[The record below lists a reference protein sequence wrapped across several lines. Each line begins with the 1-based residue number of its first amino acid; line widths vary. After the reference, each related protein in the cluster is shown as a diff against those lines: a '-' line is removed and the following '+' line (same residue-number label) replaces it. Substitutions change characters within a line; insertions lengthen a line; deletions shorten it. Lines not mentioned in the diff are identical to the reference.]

1 MRLKKSIKRGIAAVT
16 ITGIMAS
23 SAMPAFA
30 KDYHID
36 YGDIKVD
43 RDQVSYT
50 DEDGKKYDNEKN
62 EDGDI
67 TITGKSDKNTVS
79 IKDADVTFKDL
90 EIDKSTSSSVEGDA
104 AVSVSGDS
112 SIELDGKNTITS
124 GTKHAGIE
132 KADDNGTLTI
142 KDDNGVSGSL
152 DANGGFGGAGIGGGS
167 NEDGSNITIK
177 GGTMTAN
184 GGFGGAG
191 IGGGNGADGSDITI
205 TGGTII
211 ANGGF
216 GGAGIGGGSSSS
228 SGGGNGSD
236 ITISGGNVTANGGTA
251 GAGIGGGDGDE
262 ANGLNKESDSTG
274 GGKGSNI
281 SISGKD
287 TIVNAEGGAE
297 AAGIGGGRSGDAD
310 TIEITDSTVISNG
323 HDSNNGNSGAGIGGG
338 GFGAGGGAGGGISN
352 ITIKDAD
359 VTAGADAGGAGIGS
373 GNASGWISYPSSFPN
388 WKAEHPNEGVASDIT
403 ISGGRVKASGGDDS
417 AGIGGGY
424 LGSGSDITIKDN
436 ADVTAN
442 GGKWGAGIGGGRDG
456 DGSDISISDS
466 NVSASG
472 GAAGAGIGGGRGG
485 KGENVTISGSSTVSV
500 KHGPGATLTSGTRYG
515 AGAGIGNGGAKDSV
529 NGEELTPDT
538 SAIDH
543 TAEHGYIDYFDADGS
558 LLKRI
563 PHHIVEDPAV
573 EPTCTSVGYTAGSHC
588 DLCGEVFVAQTELPL
603 KDHTPA
609 EGRVNVRE
617 ATTQEEGYT
626 GDIVCAV
633 CGTVLEYGQ
642 PIPKL
647 PAPDENSPIDPVVP
661 AESSGTVQAPPQL
674 EVQNLLRQDLIHDET
689 VVQQSYDESSQTLT
703 IRAELSIATLTGTLG
718 SLKAL
723 QAQGVTTI
731 ALVTRHRTS
740 TLDLAALIALGG
752 EDVTF
757 SLVHTVGI
765 PALFVGGFLH
775 NDLLR

>member
-43 RDQVSYT
+43 QDKVSYT
-50 DEDGKKYDNEKN
+50 DKDGTKYDNEKN

-67 TITGKSDKNTVS
+67 TITGKSDENTVS
-79 IKDADVTFKDL
+79 VKDADVTFKDL
-90 EIDKSTSSSVEGDA
+90 EIDRSASSTAADGA
-104 AVSVSGDS
+104 AVSVSGNS
-112 SIELDGKNTITS
+112 SIELDGKNTISS
-124 GTKHAGIE
+124 GMGHAGIE
-132 KADDNGTLTI
+132 KADDNGTMTI
-142 KDDNGVSGSL
+142 KDDNNVSGSL
-152 DANGGFGGAGIGGGS
+152 
-167 NEDGSNITIK
+167 
-177 GGTMTAN
+177 TAN

-191 IGGGNGADGSDITI
+191 IGGGNNADGSDITI

-216 GGAGIGGGSSSS
+216 GGAGIGGGSSSI

-251 GAGIGGGDGDE
+251 
-262 ANGLNKESDSTG
+262 
-274 GGKGSNI
+274 
-281 SISGKD
+281 
-287 TIVNAEGGAE
+287 
-297 AAGIGGGRSGDAD
+297 
-310 TIEITDSTVISNG
+310 
-323 HDSNNGNSGAGIGGG
+323 GAGIGGG

-373 GNASGWISYPSSFPN
+373 GSASGWSSYPSIFPN

-442 GGKWGAGIGGGRDG
+442 GGKWGAGIGGGRGG

-500 KHGPGATLTSGTRYG
+500 KHGPGATLTSGTCYG
-515 AGAGIGNGGAKDSV
+515 AGAGIGNGGGKDDV
-529 NGEELTPDT
+529 KGEEIAPDI
-538 SAIDH
+538 SGIDS
-543 TAEHGYIDYFDADGS
+543 TGQGYINYYDSDNN
-558 LLKRI
+558 LL
-563 PHHIVEDPAV
+563 
-573 EPTCTSVGYTAGSHC
+573 T
-588 DLCGEVFVAQTELPL
+588 
-603 KDHTPA
+603 
-609 EGRVNVRE
+609 RVPS
-617 ATTQEEGYT
+617 A
-626 GDIVCAV
+626 
-633 CGTVLEYGQ
+633 
-642 PIPKL
+642 
-647 PAPDENSPIDPVVP
+647 PAPEENDSEGDDAEP
-661 AESSGTVQAPPQL
+661 ALSASMKQAVSQL
-674 EVQNLLRQDLIHDET
+674 EVRGALRQNLMQDTSI
-689 VVQQSYDESSQTLT
+689 VQQDYDANAHVLT

-731 ALVTRHRTS
+731 ALVTQHCTS
-740 TLDLAALIALGG
+740 TLDLAELTALGG
-752 EDVTF
+752 EDTVF
-757 SLVHTVGI
+757 SLVHTAGI
-765 PALFVGGFLH
+765 PALSVGGALH
-775 NDLLR
+775 NELIH

>member
-16 ITGIMAS
+16 ITGIIAS

-43 RDQVSYT
+43 QDKVSYT
-50 DEDGKKYDNEKN
+50 DKDGTKYDNEKN
-62 EDGDI
+62 EDGNI
-67 TITGKSDKNTVS
+67 TITGKSDENTVS
-79 IKDADVTFKDL
+79 VKDADVTFKDL
-90 EIDKSTSSSVEGDA
+90 EIDRSASSTAADGA
-104 AVSVSGDS
+104 AVSVSGNS
-112 SIELDGKNTITS
+112 SIELDGKNTISS
-124 GTKHAGIE
+124 GMGHAGIE
-132 KADDNGTLTI
+132 KADDNGTMTI
-142 KDDNGVSGSL
+142 KDDNNVSGSL
-152 DANGGFGGAGIGGGS
+152 
-167 NEDGSNITIK
+167 
-177 GGTMTAN
+177 TAN

-191 IGGGNGADGSDITI
+191 IGGGNNADGSDITI
-205 TGGTII
+205 TGGTIT
-211 ANGGF
+211 ANGGS
-216 GGAGIGGGSSSS
+216 GGAGIGGGSSSY

-251 GAGIGGGDGDE
+251 GAGIGGGDGDN
-262 ANGLNKESDSTG
+262 ANGSNKDSDSTG
-274 GGKGSNI
+274 GGRGSNI
-281 SISGKD
+281 TISGKN

-323 HDSNNGNSGAGIGGG
+323 HDSGNANSGAGIGGG

-373 GNASGWISYPSSFPN
+373 GNASGWTLYDPN
-388 WKAEHPNEGVASDIT
+388 WKDEHPNEGVASDIT
-403 ISGGRVKASGGDDS
+403 ISGGRVEASGGDDS

-442 GGKWGAGIGGGRDG
+442 GGKWGAGIGGGRGG

-500 KHGPGATLTSGTRYG
+500 KHGPGATLTNGTCYG
-515 AGAGIGNGGAKDSV
+515 AGAGIGNGGGKDDV
-529 NGEELTPDT
+529 RGEEIAPDI
-538 SAIDH
+538 SGIDS
-543 TAEHGYIDYFDADGS
+543 TGQGYINYYDSDNNLLTRVPSAPAPEENDSEGDDA
-558 LLKRI
+558 
-563 PHHIVEDPAV
+563 
-573 EPTCTSVGYTAGSHC
+573 EPTLSASMK
-588 DLCGEVFVAQTELPL
+588 Q
-603 KDHTPA
+603 
-609 EGRVNVRE
+609 
-617 ATTQEEGYT
+617 
-626 GDIVCAV
+626 AV
-633 CGTVLEYGQ
+633 
-642 PIPKL
+642 
-647 PAPDENSPIDPVVP
+647 S
-661 AESSGTVQAPPQL
+661 QL
-674 EVQNLLRQDLIHDET
+674 EVRGALRQNLMQDTSI
-689 VVQQSYDESSQTLT
+689 VQQDYDADAHVLT

-731 ALVTRHRTS
+731 ALVTQHCTS
-740 TLDLAALIALGG
+740 TLDLAELTALGG
-752 EDVTF
+752 EDTVF
-757 SLVHTVGI
+757 SLVHTAGI
-765 PALFVGGFLH
+765 PALSVGGALH
-775 NDLLR
+775 NELIH

>member
-43 RDQVSYT
+43 QDKVSYT
-50 DEDGKKYDNEKN
+50 DKDGTKYDNEKN

-67 TITGKSDKNTVS
+67 TITGKSDENTVS
-79 IKDADVTFKDL
+79 VKDADVTFKDL
-90 EIDKSTSSSVEGDA
+90 EIDRSASSTAADGA
-104 AVSVSGDS
+104 AVSVSGNS
-112 SIELDGKNTITS
+112 SIELDGKNTISS
-124 GTKHAGIE
+124 GMGHAGIE
-132 KADDNGTLTI
+132 KADDNGTMTI
-142 KDDNGVSGSL
+142 KDDNNVSGSL
-152 DANGGFGGAGIGGGS
+152 
-167 NEDGSNITIK
+167 
-177 GGTMTAN
+177 TAN

-191 IGGGNGADGSDITI
+191 IGGGNNADGSDITI
-205 TGGTII
+205 TGGAII

-216 GGAGIGGGSSSS
+216 GGAGIGGGSSSI

-251 GAGIGGGDGDE
+251 GAGIGGGDGDN
-262 ANGLNKESDSTG
+262 ANGLNKKSDSTG
-274 GGKGSNI
+274 GGRGSNI
-281 SISGKD
+281 TISGKN

-310 TIEITDSTVISNG
+310 TIEITDSTVISTG
-323 HDSNNGNSGAGIGGG
+323 HDSDNGNSGAGIGGG

-359 VTAGADAGGAGIGS
+359 VTAGADTGGAGIGS
-373 GNASGWISYPSSFPN
+373 GRASGWISYPSIFPN

-417 AGIGGGY
+417 AGIGGDY

-442 GGKWGAGIGGGRDG
+442 GGKWGAGIGGGRGG

-500 KHGPGATLTSGTRYG
+500 KHGPGATLTSGTCYG
-515 AGAGIGNGGAKDSV
+515 AGAGIGNGGGKDDV
-529 NGEELTPDT
+529 RGEEIAPDI
-538 SAIDH
+538 SGIDS
-543 TAEHGYIDYFDADGS
+543 TGQGYINYYDSDNN
-558 LLKRI
+558 LL
-563 PHHIVEDPAV
+563 
-573 EPTCTSVGYTAGSHC
+573 T
-588 DLCGEVFVAQTELPL
+588 
-603 KDHTPA
+603 
-609 EGRVNVRE
+609 RVPS
-617 ATTQEEGYT
+617 A
-626 GDIVCAV
+626 
-633 CGTVLEYGQ
+633 
-642 PIPKL
+642 
-647 PAPDENSPIDPVVP
+647 PAPEKNDSEGDDAEP
-661 AESSGTVQAPPQL
+661 ALSASMKQAISQL
-674 EVQNLLRQDLIHDET
+674 EVRGALRQNLMQDTSI
-689 VVQQSYDESSQTLT
+689 VQQDYDADAHVLT

-731 ALVTRHRTS
+731 ALVTQHCTS
-740 TLDLAALIALGG
+740 TLDLAELTALGG
-752 EDVTF
+752 EDTVF
-757 SLVHTVGI
+757 SLVHTAGI
-765 PALFVGGFLH
+765 PALSVGGALH
-775 NDLLR
+775 NELIH

>member
-43 RDQVSYT
+43 QDKVSYT
-50 DEDGKKYDNEKN
+50 DKDGTKYDNEKN

-67 TITGKSDKNTVS
+67 TITGKSDENTVS
-79 IKDADVTFKDL
+79 VKDADVTFKDL
-90 EIDKSTSSSVEGDA
+90 EIDRSASSTAADGA
-104 AVSVSGDS
+104 AVSVSGNS
-112 SIELDGKNTITS
+112 SIELDGKNTISS
-124 GTKHAGIE
+124 GMGHAGIE
-132 KADDNGTLTI
+132 KADDNGTMTI
-142 KDDNGVSGSL
+142 KDDNNVSGSL
-152 DANGGFGGAGIGGGS
+152 
-167 NEDGSNITIK
+167 
-177 GGTMTAN
+177 TAN

-191 IGGGNGADGSDITI
+191 IGGGNNADGSDITI

-216 GGAGIGGGSSSS
+216 GGAGIGGGGSSI

-251 GAGIGGGDGDE
+251 GAGISGGDGDN
-262 ANGLNKESDSTG
+262 ANGLNKKSDSTG
-274 GGKGSNI
+274 GGRGSNI
-281 SISGKD
+281 TISGKN
-287 TIVNAEGGAE
+287 TVVNAEGGAE

-323 HDSNNGNSGAGIGGG
+323 HDSDNGNSGAGIG
-338 GFGAGGGAGGGISN
+338 S
-352 ITIKDAD
+352 
-359 VTAGADAGGAGIGS
+359 GS
-373 GNASGWISYPSSFPN
+373 ASGWISYPSIFPN

-442 GGKWGAGIGGGRDG
+442 GGKWGAGIGGGRGG

-500 KHGPGATLTSGTRYG
+500 KHGPGATLTSGTCYG
-515 AGAGIGNGGAKDSV
+515 AGAGIGNGGGKDDV
-529 NGEELTPDT
+529 RGEEIAPDI
-538 SAIDH
+538 SGIDS
-543 TAEHGYIDYFDADGS
+543 TGQGYINYYDSDNN
-558 LLKRI
+558 LL
-563 PHHIVEDPAV
+563 
-573 EPTCTSVGYTAGSHC
+573 T
-588 DLCGEVFVAQTELPL
+588 
-603 KDHTPA
+603 
-609 EGRVNVRE
+609 RVPS
-617 ATTQEEGYT
+617 A
-626 GDIVCAV
+626 
-633 CGTVLEYGQ
+633 
-642 PIPKL
+642 
-647 PAPDENSPIDPVVP
+647 PAPEENDSEGDDAEP
-661 AESSGTVQAPPQL
+661 ALSASMKQAVSQL
-674 EVQNLLRQDLIHDET
+674 EVRGALRQNLMQDTSI
-689 VVQQSYDESSQTLT
+689 VQQDYDADAHVLT

-731 ALVTRHRTS
+731 ALVTQHCTS
-740 TLDLAALIALGG
+740 TLDLAELTALGG
-752 EDVTF
+752 EDTVF
-757 SLVHTVGI
+757 SLVHTAGI
-765 PALFVGGFLH
+765 PALSVGGALH
-775 NDLLR
+775 NELIH

>member
-43 RDQVSYT
+43 QDKVSYT
-50 DEDGKKYDNEKN
+50 DKDGTKYDNEKN

-67 TITGKSDKNTVS
+67 TITGKSDENTISV
-79 IKDADVTFKDL
+79 KDADVTFKDL
-90 EIDKSTSSSVEGDA
+90 EIDRSASSTAADGA
-104 AVSVSGDS
+104 AVSVSGNS
-112 SIELDGKNTITS
+112 SIELDGKNTISS
-124 GTKHAGIE
+124 GMGHAGIE
-132 KADDNGTLTI
+132 KADDNGTMTI
-142 KDDNGVSGSL
+142 KDDNNVSGSL
-152 DANGGFGGAGIGGGS
+152 
-167 NEDGSNITIK
+167 
-177 GGTMTAN
+177 TAN

-191 IGGGNGADGSDITI
+191 IGGGNNADGSDITI

-216 GGAGIGGGSSSS
+216 GGAGIGGGSSSI

-251 GAGIGGGDGDE
+251 GAGIGGGDGDN
-262 ANGLNKESDSTG
+262 ANGLNKKSDSTG
-274 GGKGSNI
+274 GGRGSNI
-281 SISGKD
+281 TISGKN

-323 HDSNNGNSGAGIGGG
+323 HDSDNGNSGAGIGGG

-373 GNASGWISYPSSFPN
+373 GSASGWISYPSIFPN

-403 ISGGRVKASGGDDS
+403 ISGGRVEASGGDDS

-442 GGKWGAGIGGGRDG
+442 GGKWGAGIGGGRGG

-500 KHGPGATLTSGTRYG
+500 KHGPGATLTSGTCYG
-515 AGAGIGNGGAKDSV
+515 AGAGIGNGGGKDDV
-529 NGEELTPDT
+529 RGEEIAPDI
-538 SAIDH
+538 SGIDS
-543 TAEHGYIDYFDADGS
+543 TGQGYINYYDSDNN
-558 LLKRI
+558 LL
-563 PHHIVEDPAV
+563 
-573 EPTCTSVGYTAGSHC
+573 T
-588 DLCGEVFVAQTELPL
+588 
-603 KDHTPA
+603 
-609 EGRVNVRE
+609 RVPS
-617 ATTQEEGYT
+617 A
-626 GDIVCAV
+626 
-633 CGTVLEYGQ
+633 
-642 PIPKL
+642 
-647 PAPDENSPIDPVVP
+647 PAPEENDSEGDDAEP
-661 AESSGTVQAPPQL
+661 ALSASMKQAVSQL
-674 EVQNLLRQDLIHDET
+674 EVRGALRQNLMQDTSI
-689 VVQQSYDESSQTLT
+689 VQQDYDADAHVLT

-731 ALVTRHRTS
+731 ALVTQHCTS
-740 TLDLAALIALGG
+740 TLDLAELTALGG
-752 EDVTF
+752 EDTVF
-757 SLVHTVGI
+757 SLVHTAGI
-765 PALFVGGFLH
+765 PTLSVGGALH
-775 NDLLR
+775 NELIH

>member
-43 RDQVSYT
+43 QDKVSYT
-50 DEDGKKYDNEKN
+50 DKDGTKYDNEKN

-67 TITGKSDKNTVS
+67 TITGKSDENTVS
-79 IKDADVTFKDL
+79 VKDADVTFKDL
-90 EIDKSTSSSVEGDA
+90 EIDRSASSTAADGA
-104 AVSVSGDS
+104 AVSVSGNS
-112 SIELDGKNTITS
+112 SIELDGKNTISS
-124 GTKHAGIE
+124 GMGHAGIE
-132 KADDNGTLTI
+132 KADDNGTMTI
-142 KDDNGVSGSL
+142 KDDNNVSGSL
-152 DANGGFGGAGIGGGS
+152 
-167 NEDGSNITIK
+167 T
-177 GGTMTAN
+177 
-184 GGFGGAG
+184 
-191 IGGGNGADGSDITI
+191 
-205 TGGTII
+205 

-216 GGAGIGGGSSSS
+216 GGAGIGGGSSSI

-236 ITISGGNVTANGGTA
+236 ITISGGNVTANGGAA
-251 GAGIGGGDGDE
+251 GAGIGGGDGDN
-262 ANGLNKESDSTG
+262 ANGLNKKSDSTG
-274 GGKGSNI
+274 GGRGSNI
-281 SISGKD
+281 TISGKN

-323 HDSNNGNSGAGIGGG
+323 HDSDNGNSGAGIGGG

-373 GNASGWISYPSSFPN
+373 GRASGWISYPSIFPN

-403 ISGGRVKASGGDDS
+403 ISGGRVEASGGDDS

-442 GGKWGAGIGGGRDG
+442 GGKWGAGIGGGRGG

-500 KHGPGATLTSGTRYG
+500 KHGPGATLTSGTCYG
-515 AGAGIGNGGAKDSV
+515 AGAGIGNGGGKDDV
-529 NGEELTPDT
+529 RGEEIAPDI
-538 SAIDH
+538 SGIDS
-543 TAEHGYIDYFDADGS
+543 TGQGYINYYDSDNN
-558 LLKRI
+558 LL
-563 PHHIVEDPAV
+563 
-573 EPTCTSVGYTAGSHC
+573 T
-588 DLCGEVFVAQTELPL
+588 
-603 KDHTPA
+603 
-609 EGRVNVRE
+609 RVPS
-617 ATTQEEGYT
+617 A
-626 GDIVCAV
+626 
-633 CGTVLEYGQ
+633 
-642 PIPKL
+642 
-647 PAPDENSPIDPVVP
+647 PAPEENDSEGDDAEP
-661 AESSGTVQAPPQL
+661 ALSASMKQAVSQL
-674 EVQNLLRQDLIHDET
+674 EVRGALRQNLMQDTSI
-689 VVQQSYDESSQTLT
+689 VQQDYDADAHVLT

-731 ALVTRHRTS
+731 ALVTQHCTS
-740 TLDLAALIALGG
+740 TLDLAELTALGG
-752 EDVTF
+752 EDTVF
-757 SLVHTVGI
+757 SLVHTAGI
-765 PALFVGGFLH
+765 PALSVGGALH
-775 NDLLR
+775 NELIH

>member
-43 RDQVSYT
+43 QDKVSYT
-50 DEDGKKYDNEKN
+50 DKDGTKYDNEKN

-67 TITGKSDKNTVS
+67 TITGKSDENTISV
-79 IKDADVTFKDL
+79 KDADVTFKDL
-90 EIDKSTSSSVEGDA
+90 EIDRSASSTAADGA
-104 AVSVSGDS
+104 AVSVSGNS
-112 SIELDGKNTITS
+112 SIELDGKNTISS
-124 GTKHAGIE
+124 GMGHAGIE
-132 KADDNGTLTI
+132 KADDNGTMTI
-142 KDDNGVSGSL
+142 KDDNNVSGSL
-152 DANGGFGGAGIGGGS
+152 
-167 NEDGSNITIK
+167 
-177 GGTMTAN
+177 TAN

-191 IGGGNGADGSDITI
+191 IGGGNNADGSDITI

-216 GGAGIGGGSSSS
+216 GGAGIGGGSSSI

-251 GAGIGGGDGDE
+251 GAGIGGGDGDN
-262 ANGLNKESDSTG
+262 ANGLNKKSASTG
-274 GGKGSNI
+274 GGRGSNI
-281 SISGKD
+281 TISGKN

-323 HDSNNGNSGAGIGGG
+323 HDSDNGNSGAGIGGG

-373 GNASGWISYPSSFPN
+373 GRASGWISYPSIFPN

-442 GGKWGAGIGGGRDG
+442 GGKWGAGIGGGRGG

-500 KHGPGATLTSGTRYG
+500 KHGPGATLTSGTCYG
-515 AGAGIGNGGAKDSV
+515 AGAGIGNGGGKDDV
-529 NGEELTPDT
+529 RGEEIAPDI
-538 SAIDH
+538 SGIDS
-543 TAEHGYIDYFDADGS
+543 TGQGYINYYDSDNN
-558 LLKRI
+558 LL
-563 PHHIVEDPAV
+563 
-573 EPTCTSVGYTAGSHC
+573 T
-588 DLCGEVFVAQTELPL
+588 
-603 KDHTPA
+603 
-609 EGRVNVRE
+609 RVPS
-617 ATTQEEGYT
+617 A
-626 GDIVCAV
+626 
-633 CGTVLEYGQ
+633 
-642 PIPKL
+642 
-647 PAPDENSPIDPVVP
+647 PAPEENDSEGDDAEP
-661 AESSGTVQAPPQL
+661 ALSASMKQAVSQL
-674 EVQNLLRQDLIHDET
+674 EVRGALRQNLMQDTSI
-689 VVQQSYDESSQTLT
+689 VQQDYDADAHVLT

-731 ALVTRHRTS
+731 TLVTQHCTS
-740 TLDLAALIALGG
+740 TLDLAELTALGG
-752 EDVTF
+752 EDTVF
-757 SLVHTVGI
+757 SLVHTAGI
-765 PALFVGGFLH
+765 PALSVGGALH
-775 NDLLR
+775 NELIH

>member
-43 RDQVSYT
+43 QDKVSYT
-50 DEDGKKYDNEKN
+50 DKDGTKYDNEKN

-67 TITGKSDKNTVS
+67 TITGKSDENTVS
-79 IKDADVTFKDL
+79 VKDADVTFKDL
-90 EIDKSTSSSVEGDA
+90 EIDRSASSTAADGA
-104 AVSVSGDS
+104 AVSVSGNS
-112 SIELDGKNTITS
+112 SIELDGKNTISS
-124 GTKHAGIE
+124 GMGHAGIE
-132 KADDNGTLTI
+132 KADDNGTMTI
-142 KDDNGVSGSL
+142 KDDNNVSGSL
-152 DANGGFGGAGIGGGS
+152 
-167 NEDGSNITIK
+167 T
-177 GGTMTAN
+177 
-184 GGFGGAG
+184 
-191 IGGGNGADGSDITI
+191 
-205 TGGTII
+205 

-251 GAGIGGGDGDE
+251 GAGIGGGDGDA

-274 GGKGSNI
+274 GGRGSNI
-281 SISGKD
+281 TISGKN
-287 TIVNAEGGAE
+287 TIVKAEGGAE

-323 HDSNNGNSGAGIGGG
+323 HGSDTGNSGAGIGGG
-338 GFGAGGGAGGGISN
+338 GVGAGGGAGGGISN

-373 GNASGWISYPSSFPN
+373 GSASGWISYPSIFPN

-442 GGKWGAGIGGGRDG
+442 GGKWGAGIGGGRGG

-500 KHGPGATLTSGTRYG
+500 KHGPGATLTSGTCYG
-515 AGAGIGNGGAKDSV
+515 AGAGIGNGGGKDDV
-529 NGEELTPDT
+529 RGEEIAPDI
-538 SAIDH
+538 SGIDS
-543 TAEHGYIDYFDADGS
+543 TGQGYINYYDSDNN
-558 LLKRI
+558 LL
-563 PHHIVEDPAV
+563 
-573 EPTCTSVGYTAGSHC
+573 T
-588 DLCGEVFVAQTELPL
+588 
-603 KDHTPA
+603 
-609 EGRVNVRE
+609 RVPS
-617 ATTQEEGYT
+617 A
-626 GDIVCAV
+626 
-633 CGTVLEYGQ
+633 
-642 PIPKL
+642 
-647 PAPDENSPIDPVVP
+647 PAPEENDSEGDDAEP
-661 AESSGTVQAPPQL
+661 ALSASMKQAVSQL
-674 EVQNLLRQDLIHDET
+674 EVRGALRQNLMQDTSI
-689 VVQQSYDESSQTLT
+689 VQQDYDANAHVLT

-731 ALVTRHRTS
+731 ALVTQHCTS
-740 TLDLAALIALGG
+740 TLDLAELTALGG
-752 EDVTF
+752 EDTVF
-757 SLVHTVGI
+757 SLVHTAGI
-765 PALFVGGFLH
+765 PALSVGGALH
-775 NDLLR
+775 NELIH

>member
-43 RDQVSYT
+43 QDKVSYT
-50 DEDGKKYDNEKN
+50 DKDGTKYDNEKN

-67 TITGKSDKNTVS
+67 TITGKSDENTISV
-79 IKDADVTFKDL
+79 KDADVTFKDL
-90 EIDKSTSSSVEGDA
+90 EIDRSASSTAADGA
-104 AVSVSGDS
+104 AVSVSGNS
-112 SIELDGKNTITS
+112 SIELDGKNTISS
-124 GTKHAGIE
+124 GMGHAGIE
-132 KADDNGTLTI
+132 KADDNGTMTI
-142 KDDNGVSGSL
+142 KDDNNVSGSL
-152 DANGGFGGAGIGGGS
+152 
-167 NEDGSNITIK
+167 
-177 GGTMTAN
+177 TAN

-191 IGGGNGADGSDITI
+191 IGGGNNADGSDITI

-216 GGAGIGGGSSSS
+216 GGAGIGGGSSSI

-251 GAGIGGGDGDE
+251 GAGIGGGDGDN
-262 ANGLNKESDSTG
+262 ANGLNKKSDSTG
-274 GGKGSNI
+274 GGRGSNI
-281 SISGKD
+281 TISGKN

-323 HDSNNGNSGAGIGGG
+323 HDSDNGNSGAGIGGG

-359 VTAGADAGGAGIGS
+359 VTA
-373 GNASGWISYPSSFPN
+373 
-388 WKAEHPNEGVASDIT
+388 
-403 ISGGRVKASGGDDS
+403 
-417 AGIGGGY
+417 
-424 LGSGSDITIKDN
+424 
-436 ADVTAN
+436 N
-442 GGKWGAGIGGGRDG
+442 GGKWGAGIGGGRGG

-500 KHGPGATLTSGTRYG
+500 KHGPGATLTSGTCYG
-515 AGAGIGNGGAKDSV
+515 AGAGIGNGGGKDDV
-529 NGEELTPDT
+529 RGEEIAPDI
-538 SAIDH
+538 SGIDS
-543 TAEHGYIDYFDADGS
+543 TGQGYINYYDSDNN
-558 LLKRI
+558 LL
-563 PHHIVEDPAV
+563 
-573 EPTCTSVGYTAGSHC
+573 T
-588 DLCGEVFVAQTELPL
+588 
-603 KDHTPA
+603 
-609 EGRVNVRE
+609 RVPS
-617 ATTQEEGYT
+617 A
-626 GDIVCAV
+626 
-633 CGTVLEYGQ
+633 
-642 PIPKL
+642 
-647 PAPDENSPIDPVVP
+647 PAPEENDSEGDDAEP
-661 AESSGTVQAPPQL
+661 ALSASMKQAVSQL
-674 EVQNLLRQDLIHDET
+674 EVRGALRQNLMQDTSI
-689 VVQQSYDESSQTLT
+689 VQQDYDADAHVLT

-731 ALVTRHRTS
+731 TLVTQHCTS
-740 TLDLAALIALGG
+740 TLDLAELTALGG
-752 EDVTF
+752 EDTVF
-757 SLVHTVGI
+757 SLVHTAGI
-765 PALFVGGFLH
+765 PALSVGGALH
-775 NDLLR
+775 NELIH

>member
-43 RDQVSYT
+43 QDKVSYT
-50 DEDGKKYDNEKN
+50 DKDGTKYDNEKN

-67 TITGKSDKNTVS
+67 TITGKSDENTVS
-79 IKDADVTFKDL
+79 VKDADVTFKDL
-90 EIDKSTSSSVEGDA
+90 EIDRSASSTAADGA
-104 AVSVSGDS
+104 AVSVSGNS
-112 SIELDGKNTITS
+112 SIELDGKNTISS
-124 GTKHAGIE
+124 GMGHAGIE
-132 KADDNGTLTI
+132 KADDNRTMTI
-142 KDDNGVSGSL
+142 KDDNNVSGSL
-152 DANGGFGGAGIGGGS
+152 
-167 NEDGSNITIK
+167 
-177 GGTMTAN
+177 TAN

-205 TGGTII
+205 SGGTII
-211 ANGGF
+211 ANGSF
-216 GGAGIGGGSSSS
+216 G
-228 SGGGNGSD
+228 
-236 ITISGGNVTANGGTA
+236 
-251 GAGIGGGDGDE
+251 GAGIGGGDGDA

-274 GGKGSNI
+274 GGRGSNI
-281 SISGKD
+281 TISGKN
-287 TIVNAEGGAE
+287 TIVKAEGGAE

-323 HDSNNGNSGAGIGGG
+323 HGSDTGNSGAGIGGG

-373 GNASGWISYPSSFPN
+373 GRASGWINYPSIFPN

-442 GGKWGAGIGGGRDG
+442 GGKWGAGIGGGWGG

-500 KHGPGATLTSGTRYG
+500 KHGPGATLTSGTCYG
-515 AGAGIGNGGAKDSV
+515 AGAGIGNGGGKDDV
-529 NGEELTPDT
+529 RGEEIAPDI
-538 SAIDH
+538 SGIDS
-543 TAEHGYIDYFDADGS
+543 TGQGYINYYDSDNN
-558 LLKRI
+558 LL
-563 PHHIVEDPAV
+563 
-573 EPTCTSVGYTAGSHC
+573 T
-588 DLCGEVFVAQTELPL
+588 
-603 KDHTPA
+603 
-609 EGRVNVRE
+609 RVPS
-617 ATTQEEGYT
+617 A
-626 GDIVCAV
+626 
-633 CGTVLEYGQ
+633 
-642 PIPKL
+642 
-647 PAPDENSPIDPVVP
+647 PAPEENDSEGDDAEP
-661 AESSGTVQAPPQL
+661 ALSASMKQAVSQL
-674 EVQNLLRQDLIHDET
+674 EVRGALRQNLMQDTSI
-689 VVQQSYDESSQTLT
+689 VQQDYDADAHVLT

-731 ALVTRHRTS
+731 ALVTQHCTS
-740 TLDLAALIALGG
+740 TLDLAELTALGG
-752 EDVTF
+752 EDTVF
-757 SLVHTVGI
+757 SLVHTAGI
-765 PALFVGGFLH
+765 PALSVGGALH
-775 NDLLR
+775 NELIH

>member
-43 RDQVSYT
+43 QDKVSYT
-50 DEDGKKYDNEKN
+50 DKDGTKYDNEKN

-67 TITGKSDKNTVS
+67 TITGKSDENTVS
-79 IKDADVTFKDL
+79 VKDADVTFKDL
-90 EIDKSTSSSVEGDA
+90 EIDRSASSTAADGA
-104 AVSVSGDS
+104 AVSVSGNS
-112 SIELDGKNTITS
+112 SIELDGKNTISS
-124 GTKHAGIE
+124 GMGHAGIE
-132 KADDNGTLTI
+132 KADDNGTMTI
-142 KDDNGVSGSL
+142 KDDNNVSGSL
-152 DANGGFGGAGIGGGS
+152 
-167 NEDGSNITIK
+167 
-177 GGTMTAN
+177 TAN

-191 IGGGNGADGSDITI
+191 IGGGNNADGSDITI

-216 GGAGIGGGSSSS
+216 GGAGIGGGSSSI

-251 GAGIGGGDGDE
+251 GAGIGGGDGDN
-262 ANGLNKESDSTG
+262 ANGLNKKSDSTG
-274 GGKGSNI
+274 GGRGSNI
-281 SISGKD
+281 TISGKN

-323 HDSNNGNSGAGIGGG
+323 HDSDNGNSGAGIGGG

-373 GNASGWISYPSSFPN
+373 GRASGWISYPSIFPN

-442 GGKWGAGIGGGRDG
+442 GGKWGAGIGGGRGG

-500 KHGPGATLTSGTRYG
+500 KHGPGATLTSGTCYG
-515 AGAGIGNGGAKDSV
+515 AGAGIGNGGGKDDV
-529 NGEELTPDT
+529 RGEEIAPDI
-538 SAIDH
+538 SGIDS
-543 TAEHGYIDYFDADGS
+543 TGQGYINYYDSDNN
-558 LLKRI
+558 LL
-563 PHHIVEDPAV
+563 
-573 EPTCTSVGYTAGSHC
+573 T
-588 DLCGEVFVAQTELPL
+588 
-603 KDHTPA
+603 
-609 EGRVNVRE
+609 RVPS
-617 ATTQEEGYT
+617 A
-626 GDIVCAV
+626 
-633 CGTVLEYGQ
+633 
-642 PIPKL
+642 
-647 PAPDENSPIDPVVP
+647 PAPEENDSEGDDAEP
-661 AESSGTVQAPPQL
+661 ALSASMKQAVSQL
-674 EVQNLLRQDLIHDET
+674 EVRGALRQNLMQDTSI
-689 VVQQSYDESSQTLT
+689 VQQDYDADAHVLT

-731 ALVTRHRTS
+731 TLVTQHCTS
-740 TLDLAALIALGG
+740 TLDLAELTALGG
-752 EDVTF
+752 EDTVF
-757 SLVHTVGI
+757 SLVHTAGI
-765 PALFVGGFLH
+765 PALSVGGALH
-775 NDLLR
+775 NELIH

>member
-43 RDQVSYT
+43 QDKVSYT
-50 DEDGKKYDNEKN
+50 DKDGTKYDNEKN

-67 TITGKSDKNTVS
+67 TITGKSNENTVS
-79 IKDADVTFKDL
+79 VKDADVTFKDL
-90 EIDKSTSSSVEGDA
+90 EIDRSASSTAADGA
-104 AVSVSGDS
+104 AVSVSGNS
-112 SIELDGKNTITS
+112 SIELDGKNTISS
-124 GTKHAGIE
+124 GMGHAGIE
-132 KADDNGTLTI
+132 KADDNGTMTI
-142 KDDNGVSGSL
+142 KDDNNVSGSL
-152 DANGGFGGAGIGGGS
+152 
-167 NEDGSNITIK
+167 
-177 GGTMTAN
+177 TAN

-191 IGGGNGADGSDITI
+191 IGGGNNADGSDITI

-211 ANGGF
+211 ANGG
-216 GGAGIGGGSSSS
+216 GHAAGIGGGSSSY

-251 GAGIGGGDGDE
+251 GAGIGGGDGDT
-262 ANGLNKESDSTG
+262 ANGSNKDSDSTG
-274 GGKGSNI
+274 GRGSNI
-281 SISGKD
+281 TISGKN
-287 TIVNAEGGAE
+287 TIVKAEGGAE

-323 HDSNNGNSGAGIGGG
+323 HDSDNGNSGAGIGGG
-338 GFGAGGGAGGGISN
+338 GFGSGGCAGGGASN

-373 GNASGWISYPSSFPN
+373 GKSTGWINYPSFFPN

-403 ISGGRVKASGGDDS
+403 ISGGRVEASGGNDS

-442 GGKWGAGIGGGRDG
+442 GGKLGAGIGGGNGG

-466 NVSASG
+466 NVLASG

-500 KHGPGATLTSGTRYG
+500 KHGPGATLTNGTCYG
-515 AGAGIGNGGAKDSV
+515 AGAGIGNGGGKDDV
-529 NGEELTPDT
+529 RGEEIAPDI
-538 SAIDH
+538 SGIDS
-543 TAEHGYIDYFDADGS
+543 TGQGYINYYDSDNN
-558 LLKRI
+558 LL
-563 PHHIVEDPAV
+563 
-573 EPTCTSVGYTAGSHC
+573 T
-588 DLCGEVFVAQTELPL
+588 
-603 KDHTPA
+603 
-609 EGRVNVRE
+609 RVPS
-617 ATTQEEGYT
+617 A
-626 GDIVCAV
+626 
-633 CGTVLEYGQ
+633 
-642 PIPKL
+642 
-647 PAPDENSPIDPVVP
+647 PAPEENDSEGDDAEP
-661 AESSGTVQAPPQL
+661 ALSASMKQAVSQL
-674 EVQNLLRQDLIHDET
+674 EVRGALRQNLMQDTSI
-689 VVQQSYDESSQTLT
+689 VQQDYDADAHVLT

-731 ALVTRHRTS
+731 ALVTQHCTS
-740 TLDLAALIALGG
+740 TLDLAELTALGG
-752 EDVTF
+752 EDTVF
-757 SLVHTVGI
+757 SLVHTAGI
-765 PALFVGGFLH
+765 PALSVGGALH
-775 NDLLR
+775 NELIH

>member
-43 RDQVSYT
+43 QDKVSYT
-50 DEDGKKYDNEKN
+50 DKDGTKYDNEKN

-67 TITGKSDKNTVS
+67 TITGKSDENTISV
-79 IKDADVTFKDL
+79 KDADVTFKDL
-90 EIDKSTSSSVEGDA
+90 EIDRSASSTAADGA
-104 AVSVSGDS
+104 AVSVSGNS
-112 SIELDGKNTITS
+112 SIELDGKNTISS
-124 GTKHAGIE
+124 GMGHAGIE
-132 KADDNGTLTI
+132 KADDNGTMTI
-142 KDDNGVSGSL
+142 KDDNNVSGSL
-152 DANGGFGGAGIGGGS
+152 
-167 NEDGSNITIK
+167 
-177 GGTMTAN
+177 TAN

-191 IGGGNGADGSDITI
+191 IGGGNNADGSDITI

-216 GGAGIGGGSSSS
+216 GGAGIGGGSSSI

-251 GAGIGGGDGDE
+251 GAGIGGGDGDN
-262 ANGLNKESDSTG
+262 ANGLNKKSDSTG
-274 GGKGSNI
+274 GGRGSNI
-281 SISGKD
+281 TISGKN

-323 HDSNNGNSGAGIGGG
+323 HDSDNGNSGAGIGGG

-373 GNASGWISYPSSFPN
+373 GSASGWISYPSIFPN

-403 ISGGRVKASGGDDS
+403 ISGGRVEASGGDDS

-442 GGKWGAGIGGGRDG
+442 GGKWGAGIGGGRGG

-500 KHGPGATLTSGTRYG
+500 KHGPGATLTSGTCYG
-515 AGAGIGNGGAKDSV
+515 AGAGIGNGGGKDDV
-529 NGEELTPDT
+529 RGEEIAPDI
-538 SAIDH
+538 SGIDS
-543 TAEHGYIDYFDADGS
+543 TGQGYINYYDSDNN
-558 LLKRI
+558 LL
-563 PHHIVEDPAV
+563 
-573 EPTCTSVGYTAGSHC
+573 T
-588 DLCGEVFVAQTELPL
+588 
-603 KDHTPA
+603 
-609 EGRVNVRE
+609 RVPS
-617 ATTQEEGYT
+617 A
-626 GDIVCAV
+626 
-633 CGTVLEYGQ
+633 
-642 PIPKL
+642 
-647 PAPDENSPIDPVVP
+647 PAPEENDSEGDDAEP
-661 AESSGTVQAPPQL
+661 ALSASMKQAISQL
-674 EVQNLLRQDLIHDET
+674 EVRGALRQNLMQDTSI
-689 VVQQSYDESSQTLT
+689 VQQDYDADAHVLT

-731 ALVTRHRTS
+731 ALVTQHCTS
-740 TLDLAALIALGG
+740 TLDLAELTALGG
-752 EDVTF
+752 EDTVF
-757 SLVHTVGI
+757 SLVHTAGI
-765 PALFVGGFLH
+765 PALSVGGALH
-775 NDLLR
+775 NELIH

>member
-43 RDQVSYT
+43 QDKVSYT
-50 DEDGKKYDNEKN
+50 DKDGTKYDNEKN

-67 TITGKSDKNTVS
+67 TITGKSDENTISV
-79 IKDADVTFKDL
+79 KDADVTFKDL
-90 EIDKSTSSSVEGDA
+90 EIDRSASSTAADGA
-104 AVSVSGDS
+104 AVSVSGNS
-112 SIELDGKNTITS
+112 SIELDGKNTISS
-124 GTKHAGIE
+124 GMGHAGIE
-132 KADDNGTLTI
+132 KADDNGTMTI
-142 KDDNGVSGSL
+142 KDDNNVSGSL
-152 DANGGFGGAGIGGGS
+152 
-167 NEDGSNITIK
+167 
-177 GGTMTAN
+177 TAN

-191 IGGGNGADGSDITI
+191 IGGGNNADGSDITI

-216 GGAGIGGGSSSS
+216 GGAGIGGGSSSI

-251 GAGIGGGDGDE
+251 GAGIGGGDGDN
-262 ANGLNKESDSTG
+262 ANGLNKKSDSTG
-274 GGKGSNI
+274 GGRGSNI
-281 SISGKD
+281 TISGKN

-323 HDSNNGNSGAGIGGG
+323 HDSDNGNSGAGIGGG

-373 GNASGWISYPSSFPN
+373 GNASGLTIYYPN
-388 WKAEHPNEGVASDIT
+388 WKDEHPNEGVASDIT
-403 ISGGRVKASGGDDS
+403 ISGGRVEASGGDDS

-442 GGKWGAGIGGGRDG
+442 GGKWGAGIGGGRGG

-500 KHGPGATLTSGTRYG
+500 KHGPGATLTSGTCYG
-515 AGAGIGNGGAKDSV
+515 AGAGIGNGGGKDDV
-529 NGEELTPDT
+529 RGEEIAPDI
-538 SAIDH
+538 SGIDS
-543 TAEHGYIDYFDADGS
+543 TGQGYINYYDSDNN
-558 LLKRI
+558 LL
-563 PHHIVEDPAV
+563 
-573 EPTCTSVGYTAGSHC
+573 T
-588 DLCGEVFVAQTELPL
+588 
-603 KDHTPA
+603 
-609 EGRVNVRE
+609 RVPS
-617 ATTQEEGYT
+617 A
-626 GDIVCAV
+626 
-633 CGTVLEYGQ
+633 
-642 PIPKL
+642 
-647 PAPDENSPIDPVVP
+647 PAPEENDSEGDDAEP
-661 AESSGTVQAPPQL
+661 ALSASMKQAVSQL
-674 EVQNLLRQDLIHDET
+674 EVRGALRQNLMQDTSI
-689 VVQQSYDESSQTLT
+689 VQQDYDADAHVLT

-731 ALVTRHRTS
+731 ALVTQHCTS
-740 TLDLAALIALGG
+740 TLDLAELTALGG
-752 EDVTF
+752 EDTVF
-757 SLVHTVGI
+757 SLVHTAGI
-765 PALFVGGFLH
+765 PALSVGGALH
-775 NDLLR
+775 NELIH

>member
-43 RDQVSYT
+43 QDKVSYT
-50 DEDGKKYDNEKN
+50 DKDGTKYDNEKN

-67 TITGKSDKNTVS
+67 TITGKSDENTVS
-79 IKDADVTFKDL
+79 VKDADVTFKDL
-90 EIDKSTSSSVEGDA
+90 EIDRSASSTAADGA
-104 AVSVSGDS
+104 AVSVSGNS
-112 SIELDGKNTITS
+112 SIELDGKNTISS
-124 GTKHAGIE
+124 GMGHAGIE
-132 KADDNGTLTI
+132 KADDNRTMTI
-142 KDDNGVSGSL
+142 KDDNNVSGSL
-152 DANGGFGGAGIGGGS
+152 
-167 NEDGSNITIK
+167 
-177 GGTMTAN
+177 TAN

-205 TGGTII
+205 SGGNVT
-211 ANGGF
+211 ANGG
-216 GGAGIGGGSSSS
+216 GHAAGIGGGSSSS

-251 GAGIGGGDGDE
+251 GAGIGGGDGDN

-274 GGKGSNI
+274 GGRGSNI
-281 SISGKD
+281 TISGKN
-287 TIVNAEGGAE
+287 TIVKAEGGAE

-323 HDSNNGNSGAGIGGG
+323 HGSDTGNSGAGIG
-338 GFGAGGGAGGGISN
+338 
-352 ITIKDAD
+352 
-359 VTAGADAGGAGIGS
+359 S
-373 GNASGWISYPSSFPN
+373 GKASGWINYPGIFPN

-442 GGKWGAGIGGGRDG
+442 GGKWGAGIGGGRGG

-500 KHGPGATLTSGTRYG
+500 KHGPGATLTSGTCYG
-515 AGAGIGNGGAKDSV
+515 AGAGIGNGGGKDDV
-529 NGEELTPDT
+529 RGEEIAPDI
-538 SAIDH
+538 SGIDS
-543 TAEHGYIDYFDADGS
+543 TGQGYINYYDSDNN
-558 LLKRI
+558 LL
-563 PHHIVEDPAV
+563 
-573 EPTCTSVGYTAGSHC
+573 T
-588 DLCGEVFVAQTELPL
+588 
-603 KDHTPA
+603 
-609 EGRVNVRE
+609 RVPS
-617 ATTQEEGYT
+617 A
-626 GDIVCAV
+626 
-633 CGTVLEYGQ
+633 
-642 PIPKL
+642 
-647 PAPDENSPIDPVVP
+647 PAPEENDSEGDDAEP
-661 AESSGTVQAPPQL
+661 ALSASMKQAVSQL
-674 EVQNLLRQDLIHDET
+674 EVRGALRQNLMQDTSI
-689 VVQQSYDESSQTLT
+689 VQQDYDANAHVLT

-731 ALVTRHRTS
+731 ALVTQHCTS
-740 TLDLAALIALGG
+740 TLDLAELTALGG
-752 EDVTF
+752 EDTVF
-757 SLVHTVGI
+757 SLVHTAGI
-765 PALFVGGFLH
+765 PALSVGGALH
-775 NDLLR
+775 NELIH

>member
-43 RDQVSYT
+43 QDKVSYT
-50 DEDGKKYDNEKN
+50 DKDGTKYDNEKN

-67 TITGKSDKNTVS
+67 TITGKSDENTVS
-79 IKDADVTFKDL
+79 VKDADVTFKDL
-90 EIDKSTSSSVEGDA
+90 EIDRSASSTAADGA
-104 AVSVSGDS
+104 AVSVSGNS
-112 SIELDGKNTITS
+112 SIELDGKNTISS
-124 GTKHAGIE
+124 GMGHAGIE
-132 KADDNGTLTI
+132 KADDNGTMTI
-142 KDDNGVSGSL
+142 KDDNNVSGSL
-152 DANGGFGGAGIGGGS
+152 
-167 NEDGSNITIK
+167 
-177 GGTMTAN
+177 TAN

-191 IGGGNGADGSDITI
+191 IGGGNNADGSDITI

-216 GGAGIGGGSSSS
+216 GGAGIGGGSSSI

-251 GAGIGGGDGDE
+251 GAGIGGGDGDN
-262 ANGLNKESDSTG
+262 ANGLNKKSDSTG
-274 GGKGSNI
+274 GGRGSNI
-281 SISGKD
+281 TISGKN

-323 HDSNNGNSGAGIGGG
+323 HDSDNGNSGAGIGGG

-373 GNASGWISYPSSFPN
+373 GSASGWINHPSIFPN

-442 GGKWGAGIGGGRDG
+442 GGKWGAGIGGGRGG

-485 KGENVTISGSSTVSV
+485 KGENVTISGRSTVSV
-500 KHGPGATLTSGTRYG
+500 KHGPGATLTSGTCYG
-515 AGAGIGNGGAKDSV
+515 AGAGIGNGGGKDDV
-529 NGEELTPDT
+529 RGEEIAPDI
-538 SAIDH
+538 SGIDS
-543 TAEHGYIDYFDADGS
+543 TGQGYINYYDSDNN
-558 LLKRI
+558 LL
-563 PHHIVEDPAV
+563 
-573 EPTCTSVGYTAGSHC
+573 T
-588 DLCGEVFVAQTELPL
+588 
-603 KDHTPA
+603 
-609 EGRVNVRE
+609 RVPS
-617 ATTQEEGYT
+617 A
-626 GDIVCAV
+626 
-633 CGTVLEYGQ
+633 
-642 PIPKL
+642 
-647 PAPDENSPIDPVVP
+647 PAPEENDSEGDDAEP
-661 AESSGTVQAPPQL
+661 ALSASMKQAVSQL
-674 EVQNLLRQDLIHDET
+674 EVRGALRQNLMQDTSI
-689 VVQQSYDESSQTLT
+689 VQQDYDADAHVLT

-731 ALVTRHRTS
+731 ALVTQHCTS
-740 TLDLAALIALGG
+740 TLDLAELTALGG
-752 EDVTF
+752 EDTVF
-757 SLVHTVGI
+757 FLVHTAGI
-765 PALFVGGFLH
+765 PALSVGGALH
-775 NDLLR
+775 NELIH

>member
-43 RDQVSYT
+43 QDKVSYT
-50 DEDGKKYDNEKN
+50 DKDGTKYDNEKN

-67 TITGKSDKNTVS
+67 TITGKSDENTISV
-79 IKDADVTFKDL
+79 KDADVTFKDL
-90 EIDKSTSSSVEGDA
+90 EIDRSASSTAADGA
-104 AVSVSGDS
+104 AVSVSGNS
-112 SIELDGKNTITS
+112 SIELDGKNTISS
-124 GTKHAGIE
+124 GMGHAGIE
-132 KADDNGTLTI
+132 KADDNGTMTI
-142 KDDNGVSGSL
+142 KDDNNVSGSL
-152 DANGGFGGAGIGGGS
+152 
-167 NEDGSNITIK
+167 
-177 GGTMTAN
+177 TAN

-191 IGGGNGADGSDITI
+191 IGGGNNADGSDITI

-216 GGAGIGGGSSSS
+216 GGAGIGGGSSSI

-251 GAGIGGGDGDE
+251 GAGIGGGDGDN
-262 ANGLNKESDSTG
+262 ANGLNKKSDSTG
-274 GGKGSNI
+274 GGRGSNI
-281 SISGKD
+281 TISGKN

-323 HDSNNGNSGAGIGGG
+323 HDSDNGNSGAGIGGG

-373 GNASGWISYPSSFPN
+373 GNASGLTIYYPN
-388 WKAEHPNEGVASDIT
+388 WKDEHPNEGVASDIT

-442 GGKWGAGIGGGRDG
+442 GGKWGAGIGGGRGG

-500 KHGPGATLTSGTRYG
+500 KHGPGATLTSGTCYG
-515 AGAGIGNGGAKDSV
+515 AGAGIGNGGGKDDV
-529 NGEELTPDT
+529 RGEEIAPDI
-538 SAIDH
+538 SGIDS
-543 TAEHGYIDYFDADGS
+543 TGQGYINYYDSDNN
-558 LLKRI
+558 LL
-563 PHHIVEDPAV
+563 
-573 EPTCTSVGYTAGSHC
+573 T
-588 DLCGEVFVAQTELPL
+588 
-603 KDHTPA
+603 
-609 EGRVNVRE
+609 RVPS
-617 ATTQEEGYT
+617 A
-626 GDIVCAV
+626 
-633 CGTVLEYGQ
+633 
-642 PIPKL
+642 
-647 PAPDENSPIDPVVP
+647 PAPEENDSEGDDAEP
-661 AESSGTVQAPPQL
+661 ALSASMKQAVSQL
-674 EVQNLLRQDLIHDET
+674 EVRGALRQNLMQDTSI
-689 VVQQSYDESSQTLT
+689 VQQDYDADAHVLT

-731 ALVTRHRTS
+731 ALVTQHCTS
-740 TLDLAALIALGG
+740 TLDLAELTALGG
-752 EDVTF
+752 EDTVF
-757 SLVHTVGI
+757 SLVHTAGI
-765 PALFVGGFLH
+765 PALSVGGALH
-775 NDLLR
+775 NELIH

>member
-30 KDYHID
+30 KDYHIE

-43 RDQVSYT
+43 QDKVSYT
-50 DEDGKKYDNEKN
+50 DKDGTKYDNEKN

-67 TITGKSDKNTVS
+67 TITGKSDENTVS
-79 IKDADVTFKDL
+79 VKDADVTFKDL
-90 EIDKSTSSSVEGDA
+90 EIDRSASSTAADGA
-104 AVSVSGDS
+104 AVSVSGNS
-112 SIELDGKNTITS
+112 SIELDGKNTISS
-124 GTKHAGIE
+124 GMGHAGIE
-132 KADDNGTLTI
+132 KADDNGTMTI
-142 KDDNGVSGSL
+142 KDDNNVSGSL
-152 DANGGFGGAGIGGGS
+152 
-167 NEDGSNITIK
+167 
-177 GGTMTAN
+177 TAN

-191 IGGGNGADGSDITI
+191 IGGGNNADGSDITI
-205 TGGTII
+205 TGGNVT
-211 ANGGF
+211 ANGG
-216 GGAGIGGGSSSS
+216 GHAAGIGGGSSSS

-236 ITISGGNVTANGGTA
+236 ITISSGNVTANGGTA
-251 GAGIGGGDGDE
+251 GAGIGGGDGDN

-274 GGKGSNI
+274 GGRGSNI
-281 SISGKD
+281 TISGKN
-287 TIVNAEGGAE
+287 TIVKAEGGAE

-323 HDSNNGNSGAGIGGG
+323 HGSDTGNSGAGIGGG
-338 GFGAGGGAGGGISN
+338 GVGAGGGAGGGISN

-373 GNASGWISYPSSFPN
+373 GKASGWINYPGIFPN

-500 KHGPGATLTSGTRYG
+500 KHGPGATLTSGTCYG
-515 AGAGIGNGGAKDSV
+515 AGAGIGNGGGKDDV
-529 NGEELTPDT
+529 RGEEIAPDI
-538 SAIDH
+538 SGIDS
-543 TAEHGYIDYFDADGS
+543 TGQGYINYYDSDNN
-558 LLKRI
+558 LL
-563 PHHIVEDPAV
+563 
-573 EPTCTSVGYTAGSHC
+573 T
-588 DLCGEVFVAQTELPL
+588 
-603 KDHTPA
+603 
-609 EGRVNVRE
+609 RVPS
-617 ATTQEEGYT
+617 A
-626 GDIVCAV
+626 
-633 CGTVLEYGQ
+633 
-642 PIPKL
+642 
-647 PAPDENSPIDPVVP
+647 PAPEENDSEGDDAEP
-661 AESSGTVQAPPQL
+661 ALSASMKQAVSQL
-674 EVQNLLRQDLIHDET
+674 EVRGALRQNLMQDTSI
-689 VVQQSYDESSQTLT
+689 VQQDYDADAHVLT

-731 ALVTRHRTS
+731 ALVTQHCTS
-740 TLDLAALIALGG
+740 TLDLAELTALGG
-752 EDVTF
+752 EDTVF
-757 SLVHTVGI
+757 SLVHTAGI
-765 PALFVGGFLH
+765 PALSVGGALH
-775 NDLLR
+775 NELIH

>member
-30 KDYHID
+30 KDYHIE

-43 RDQVSYT
+43 QDKVSYT
-50 DEDGKKYDNEKN
+50 DKDGTKYDNEKN

-67 TITGKSDKNTVS
+67 TITGKSDENTVS
-79 IKDADVTFKDL
+79 VKDADVTFKDL
-90 EIDKSTSSSVEGDA
+90 EIDRSASSTAADGA
-104 AVSVSGDS
+104 AVSVSGNS
-112 SIELDGKNTITS
+112 SIELDGKNTISS
-124 GTKHAGIE
+124 GMGHAGIE
-132 KADDNGTLTI
+132 KADDNGTMTI
-142 KDDNGVSGSL
+142 KDDNNVSGSL
-152 DANGGFGGAGIGGGS
+152 
-167 NEDGSNITIK
+167 
-177 GGTMTAN
+177 TAN

-191 IGGGNGADGSDITI
+191 IGGGNNADGSDITI
-205 TGGTII
+205 TGGNVT
-211 ANGGF
+211 ANGG
-216 GGAGIGGGSSSS
+216 GHAAGIGGGSSSI

-251 GAGIGGGDGDE
+251 GAGIGGGDGDA
-262 ANGLNKESDSTG
+262 ANGLNKNSDSTG
-274 GGKGSNI
+274 GGRGSNI
-281 SISGKD
+281 TISGKN

-323 HDSNNGNSGAGIGGG
+323 HDSDNGNSGAGIGGG

-373 GNASGWISYPSSFPN
+373 GSATGFIIYFPN
-388 WKAEHPNEGVASDIT
+388 WKDEHPNEGVASDIT

-442 GGKWGAGIGGGRDG
+442 GGKWGAGIGGGRGG

-500 KHGPGATLTSGTRYG
+500 KHGPGATLPSGTCYG
-515 AGAGIGNGGAKDSV
+515 AGAGIGNGGGKDDV
-529 NGEELTPDT
+529 RGEEIAPDI
-538 SAIDH
+538 SGIDS
-543 TAEHGYIDYFDADGS
+543 TGQGYINYYDSDNN
-558 LLKRI
+558 LL
-563 PHHIVEDPAV
+563 
-573 EPTCTSVGYTAGSHC
+573 T
-588 DLCGEVFVAQTELPL
+588 
-603 KDHTPA
+603 
-609 EGRVNVRE
+609 RVPS
-617 ATTQEEGYT
+617 A
-626 GDIVCAV
+626 
-633 CGTVLEYGQ
+633 
-642 PIPKL
+642 
-647 PAPDENSPIDPVVP
+647 PAPEENDSEGDDAEP
-661 AESSGTVQAPPQL
+661 ALSASMKQAVSQL
-674 EVQNLLRQDLIHDET
+674 EVRGALRQNLMQDTSI
-689 VVQQSYDESSQTLT
+689 VQQDYDANAHVLT

-731 ALVTRHRTS
+731 AFVTQHCTS
-740 TLDLAALIALGG
+740 TLDLAELTALGG
-752 EDVTF
+752 EDTVF
-757 SLVHTVGI
+757 SLVHTAGI
-765 PALFVGGFLH
+765 PALSVGGALH
-775 NDLLR
+775 NELIH

>member
-43 RDQVSYT
+43 QDKVSYT
-50 DEDGKKYDNEKN
+50 DKDGTKYDNEKN

-67 TITGKSDKNTVS
+67 TITGKSDENTVS
-79 IKDADVTFKDL
+79 VKDADVTFKDL
-90 EIDKSTSSSVEGDA
+90 EIDRSASSTAADGA
-104 AVSVSGDS
+104 AVSVSGNS
-112 SIELDGKNTITS
+112 SIELDGKNTISS
-124 GTKHAGIE
+124 GMGHAGIE
-132 KADDNGTLTI
+132 KADDNGTMTI
-142 KDDNGVSGSL
+142 KDDNNVSGSL
-152 DANGGFGGAGIGGGS
+152 
-167 NEDGSNITIK
+167 
-177 GGTMTAN
+177 TAN

-191 IGGGNGADGSDITI
+191 IGGGNNADGSDITI
-205 TGGTII
+205 TGGNVT
-211 ANGGF
+211 ANGG
-216 GGAGIGGGSSSS
+216 GHAAGIGGGSSSY

-251 GAGIGGGDGDE
+251 GAGIGGGDGDA
-262 ANGLNKESDSTG
+262 ANGLNKNSDSTG
-274 GGKGSNI
+274 GGRGSNI
-281 SISGKD
+281 TISGKN
-287 TIVNAEGGAE
+287 TIVKAEGGAE

-310 TIEITDSTVISNG
+310 IIEITDSTVISNG
-323 HDSNNGNSGAGIGGG
+323 HDSDNGNSGAGIGGG

-359 VTAGADAGGAGIGS
+359 VTAGADSGGAGIGS
-373 GNASGWISYPSSFPN
+373 GSASGFTIFYPN

-442 GGKWGAGIGGGRDG
+442 GGKWGAGIGGGRGG

-500 KHGPGATLTSGTRYG
+500 KHGPGATLTSGTCYG
-515 AGAGIGNGGAKDSV
+515 AGAGIGNGGGKDDV
-529 NGEELTPDT
+529 RGEEIAPDI
-538 SAIDH
+538 SGIDS
-543 TAEHGYIDYFDADGS
+543 TGQGYINYYDSDNN
-558 LLKRI
+558 LL
-563 PHHIVEDPAV
+563 
-573 EPTCTSVGYTAGSHC
+573 T
-588 DLCGEVFVAQTELPL
+588 
-603 KDHTPA
+603 
-609 EGRVNVRE
+609 RVPS
-617 ATTQEEGYT
+617 A
-626 GDIVCAV
+626 
-633 CGTVLEYGQ
+633 
-642 PIPKL
+642 
-647 PAPDENSPIDPVVP
+647 PAPEENDSEGDDAEP
-661 AESSGTVQAPPQL
+661 ALSASMKQAVSQL
-674 EVQNLLRQDLIHDET
+674 EVRGALRQNLMQDTSI
-689 VVQQSYDESSQTLT
+689 VQQDYDADAHVLT

-731 ALVTRHRTS
+731 ALVTQHCTS
-740 TLDLAALIALGG
+740 TLDLAELTALGG
-752 EDVTF
+752 EDTVF
-757 SLVHTVGI
+757 SLVHTAGI
-765 PALFVGGFLH
+765 PALSVGGALH
-775 NDLLR
+775 NELIH

>member
-43 RDQVSYT
+43 QDKVSYT
-50 DEDGKKYDNEKN
+50 DKDGTKYDNEKN

-67 TITGKSDKNTVS
+67 TITGKSDENTISV
-79 IKDADVTFKDL
+79 KDADVTFKDL
-90 EIDKSTSSSVEGDA
+90 EIDRSASSTAADGA
-104 AVSVSGDS
+104 AVSVSGNS
-112 SIELDGKNTITS
+112 SIELDGKNTISS
-124 GTKHAGIE
+124 GMGHAGIE
-132 KADDNGTLTI
+132 KADDNGTMTI
-142 KDDNGVSGSL
+142 KDDNNVSGSL
-152 DANGGFGGAGIGGGS
+152 
-167 NEDGSNITIK
+167 
-177 GGTMTAN
+177 TAN

-191 IGGGNGADGSDITI
+191 IGGGNNADGSDITI

-216 GGAGIGGGSSSS
+216 GGAGIGGGSSSI

-251 GAGIGGGDGDE
+251 GAGIGGGDGDN
-262 ANGLNKESDSTG
+262 ANGLNKKSDSTG
-274 GGKGSNI
+274 GGRGSNI
-281 SISGKD
+281 TISGKN

-323 HDSNNGNSGAGIGGG
+323 HDSDNGNSGAGIGGG

-373 GNASGWISYPSSFPN
+373 GSASGWISYPSIFPN

-442 GGKWGAGIGGGRDG
+442 GGKWGAGIGGGRGG

-500 KHGPGATLTSGTRYG
+500 KHGPGATLTSGTCYG
-515 AGAGIGNGGAKDSV
+515 AGAGIGNGGGKDDV
-529 NGEELTPDT
+529 RGEEIAPDI
-538 SAIDH
+538 SGIDS
-543 TAEHGYIDYFDADGS
+543 TGQGYINYYDSDNN
-558 LLKRI
+558 LL
-563 PHHIVEDPAV
+563 
-573 EPTCTSVGYTAGSHC
+573 T
-588 DLCGEVFVAQTELPL
+588 
-603 KDHTPA
+603 
-609 EGRVNVRE
+609 RVPS
-617 ATTQEEGYT
+617 A
-626 GDIVCAV
+626 
-633 CGTVLEYGQ
+633 
-642 PIPKL
+642 
-647 PAPDENSPIDPVVP
+647 PAPEENDSEGDDAEP
-661 AESSGTVQAPPQL
+661 ALSASMKQAVSQL
-674 EVQNLLRQDLIHDET
+674 EVRGALRQNLMQDTSI
-689 VVQQSYDESSQTLT
+689 VQQDYDADAHVLT

-731 ALVTRHRTS
+731 ALVTQHCTS
-740 TLDLAALIALGG
+740 TLDFAELTALGG
-752 EDVTF
+752 EDTVF
-757 SLVHTVGI
+757 SLVHTAGI
-765 PALFVGGFLH
+765 PTLSVGGALH
-775 NDLLR
+775 NELIH

>member
-43 RDQVSYT
+43 QDKVSYT
-50 DEDGKKYDNEKN
+50 DKDGTKYDNEKN

-67 TITGKSDKNTVS
+67 TITGKSDENTVS
-79 IKDADVTFKDL
+79 VKDADVTFKDL
-90 EIDKSTSSSVEGDA
+90 EIDRSASSTAADGA
-104 AVSVSGDS
+104 AVSVSGNS
-112 SIELDGKNTITS
+112 SIELDGKNTISS
-124 GTKHAGIE
+124 GMGHAGIE
-132 KADDNGTLTI
+132 KADDNGTMTI
-142 KDDNGVSGSL
+142 KDDNNVSGSL
-152 DANGGFGGAGIGGGS
+152 
-167 NEDGSNITIK
+167 
-177 GGTMTAN
+177 TAN

-191 IGGGNGADGSDITI
+191 IGGGNNADGSDITI

-216 GGAGIGGGSSSS
+216 GGAGIGGGGSSI

-251 GAGIGGGDGDE
+251 GAGIGGGDGDN
-262 ANGLNKESDSTG
+262 ANGLNKKSDSTG
-274 GGKGSNI
+274 GGRGSNI
-281 SISGKD
+281 TISGKN
-287 TIVNAEGGAE
+287 TVVNAEGGAE

-323 HDSNNGNSGAGIGGG
+323 HDSDNGNSGAGIGGG

-373 GNASGWISYPSSFPN
+373 GSASGWISYPSIFPN

-403 ISGGRVKASGGDDS
+403 ISGGRVEASGGDDS

-442 GGKWGAGIGGGRDG
+442 GGKWGAGIGGGRGG

-500 KHGPGATLTSGTRYG
+500 KHGPGATLTSGTCYG
-515 AGAGIGNGGAKDSV
+515 AGAGIGNGGGKDDV
-529 NGEELTPDT
+529 RGEEIAPDI
-538 SAIDH
+538 SGIDS
-543 TAEHGYIDYFDADGS
+543 TGQGYINYYDSDNN
-558 LLKRI
+558 LL
-563 PHHIVEDPAV
+563 
-573 EPTCTSVGYTAGSHC
+573 T
-588 DLCGEVFVAQTELPL
+588 
-603 KDHTPA
+603 
-609 EGRVNVRE
+609 RVPS
-617 ATTQEEGYT
+617 A
-626 GDIVCAV
+626 
-633 CGTVLEYGQ
+633 
-642 PIPKL
+642 
-647 PAPDENSPIDPVVP
+647 PAPEENDSEGDDAEPALSASMKQVV
-661 AESSGTVQAPPQL
+661 SQL
-674 EVQNLLRQDLIHDET
+674 EVRGALRQNLMQDTSI
-689 VVQQSYDESSQTLT
+689 VQQDYDADAHVLT

-731 ALVTRHRTS
+731 ALVTQHCTS
-740 TLDLAALIALGG
+740 TLDLAELTALGG
-752 EDVTF
+752 EDTVF
-757 SLVHTVGI
+757 SLVHTAGI
-765 PALFVGGFLH
+765 PALSVGGALH
-775 NDLLR
+775 NELIH

>member
-43 RDQVSYT
+43 QDKVSYT
-50 DEDGKKYDNEKN
+50 DKDGTKYDNEKN

-67 TITGKSDKNTVS
+67 TITGKSDENTVS
-79 IKDADVTFKDL
+79 VKDADVTFKDL
-90 EIDKSTSSSVEGDA
+90 EIDRSASSTAADGA
-104 AVSVSGDS
+104 AVSVGGNS
-112 SIELDGKNTITS
+112 SIELDGKNTISS
-124 GTKHAGIE
+124 GMGHAGIE
-132 KADDNGTLTI
+132 KADDNGTMTI
-142 KDDNGVSGSL
+142 KDDNNVSGSL
-152 DANGGFGGAGIGGGS
+152 
-167 NEDGSNITIK
+167 
-177 GGTMTAN
+177 TAN

-191 IGGGNGADGSDITI
+191 IGGGNNADGSDITI

-216 GGAGIGGGSSSS
+216 GGAGIGGGSSSI

-251 GAGIGGGDGDE
+251 GAGIGGGDGDN
-262 ANGLNKESDSTG
+262 ANGLNKKSDSTG
-274 GGKGSNI
+274 GGRGSNI
-281 SISGKD
+281 TISGKN

-323 HDSNNGNSGAGIGGG
+323 HDSDNGNSGAGIGGG

-373 GNASGWISYPSSFPN
+373 GSASGWISYPSIFPN

-442 GGKWGAGIGGGRDG
+442 GGKWGAGIGGGRGG

-485 KGENVTISGSSTVSV
+485 KGENVTISGRSTVSV
-500 KHGPGATLTSGTRYG
+500 KHGPGATLTSGTCYG
-515 AGAGIGNGGAKDSV
+515 AGAGIGNGGGKDDV
-529 NGEELTPDT
+529 RGEEIAPDI
-538 SAIDH
+538 SGIDS
-543 TAEHGYIDYFDADGS
+543 TGQGYINYYDSDNN
-558 LLKRI
+558 LL
-563 PHHIVEDPAV
+563 
-573 EPTCTSVGYTAGSHC
+573 T
-588 DLCGEVFVAQTELPL
+588 
-603 KDHTPA
+603 
-609 EGRVNVRE
+609 RVPS
-617 ATTQEEGYT
+617 A
-626 GDIVCAV
+626 
-633 CGTVLEYGQ
+633 
-642 PIPKL
+642 
-647 PAPDENSPIDPVVP
+647 PAPEENDSEGDDAEP
-661 AESSGTVQAPPQL
+661 ALSASMKQAVSQL
-674 EVQNLLRQDLIHDET
+674 EVRGALRQNLMQDTSI
-689 VVQQSYDESSQTLT
+689 VQQDYDADAHVLT

-731 ALVTRHRTS
+731 ALVTQHCTS
-740 TLDLAALIALGG
+740 TLDLAELTALGG
-752 EDVTF
+752 EDTVF
-757 SLVHTVGI
+757 SLVHTAGI
-765 PALFVGGFLH
+765 PALSVGGALH
-775 NDLLR
+775 NELIH

>member
-43 RDQVSYT
+43 QDKVSYT
-50 DEDGKKYDNEKN
+50 DKDGTKYDNEKN

-67 TITGKSDKNTVS
+67 TITGKSDENTVS
-79 IKDADVTFKDL
+79 VKDADVTFKDL
-90 EIDKSTSSSVEGDA
+90 EIDRSASSTAADGA
-104 AVSVSGDS
+104 AVSVSGNS
-112 SIELDGKNTITS
+112 SIELDGKNTISS
-124 GTKHAGIE
+124 GMGHAGIE
-132 KADDNGTLTI
+132 KADDNGTMTI
-142 KDDNGVSGSL
+142 KDDNNVSGSL
-152 DANGGFGGAGIGGGS
+152 
-167 NEDGSNITIK
+167 
-177 GGTMTAN
+177 TAN

-191 IGGGNGADGSDITI
+191 IGGGNNADGSDITI

-216 GGAGIGGGSSSS
+216 GGAGIGGGSSSI

-251 GAGIGGGDGDE
+251 GAGIGGGDGDN
-262 ANGLNKESDSTG
+262 ANGLNKKSDSTG
-274 GGKGSNI
+274 GGRGSNI
-281 SISGKD
+281 TISGKN

-323 HDSNNGNSGAGIGGG
+323 HDSDNGNSGAGIGGG

-373 GNASGWISYPSSFPN
+373 GRASGWISYPSIFPN

-442 GGKWGAGIGGGRDG
+442 GGKWGAGIGGGRGG

-500 KHGPGATLTSGTRYG
+500 KHGPGATLTSGTCYG
-515 AGAGIGNGGAKDSV
+515 AGAGIGNGGGKDDV
-529 NGEELTPDT
+529 RGEEIAPDI
-538 SAIDH
+538 SGIDS
-543 TAEHGYIDYFDADGS
+543 TGQGYINYYDSDNN
-558 LLKRI
+558 LL
-563 PHHIVEDPAV
+563 
-573 EPTCTSVGYTAGSHC
+573 T
-588 DLCGEVFVAQTELPL
+588 
-603 KDHTPA
+603 
-609 EGRVNVRE
+609 RVPS
-617 ATTQEEGYT
+617 A
-626 GDIVCAV
+626 
-633 CGTVLEYGQ
+633 
-642 PIPKL
+642 
-647 PAPDENSPIDPVVP
+647 PAPEENDSEGDDAEP
-661 AESSGTVQAPPQL
+661 ALSASMKQAVSQL
-674 EVQNLLRQDLIHDET
+674 EVRGALQQNLMQDTSI
-689 VVQQSYDESSQTLT
+689 VQQDYDADAHVLT

-731 ALVTRHRTS
+731 ALVTQHCTS
-740 TLDLAALIALGG
+740 TLDLAELTALGG
-752 EDVTF
+752 EDTVF
-757 SLVHTVGI
+757 SLVHTAGI
-765 PALFVGGFLH
+765 PALSVGGALH
-775 NDLLR
+775 NELIH

>member
-43 RDQVSYT
+43 QDKVSYT
-50 DEDGKKYDNEKN
+50 DKDGTKYDNEKN

-67 TITGKSDKNTVS
+67 TITGKSDENTVS
-79 IKDADVTFKDL
+79 VKDADVTFKDL
-90 EIDKSTSSSVEGDA
+90 EIDRSASSTAADGA
-104 AVSVSGDS
+104 AVSVSGNS
-112 SIELDGKNTITS
+112 SIELDGKNTISS
-124 GTKHAGIE
+124 GMGHAGIE
-132 KADDNGTLTI
+132 KADDNGTMTI
-142 KDDNGVSGSL
+142 KDDNNVSGSL
-152 DANGGFGGAGIGGGS
+152 
-167 NEDGSNITIK
+167 
-177 GGTMTAN
+177 TAN

-191 IGGGNGADGSDITI
+191 IGGGNNADGSDITI
-205 TGGTII
+205 SGGNVT
-211 ANGGF
+211 ANGG
-216 GGAGIGGGSSSS
+216 GHAAGIGGGSSSY

-251 GAGIGGGDGDE
+251 GAGIGGGDGDN

-274 GGKGSNI
+274 GGRGSNI
-281 SISGKD
+281 TISGKN
-287 TIVNAEGGAE
+287 TIVKAEGGAE

-323 HDSNNGNSGAGIGGG
+323 HGSDTGNSGAGIGGG

-373 GNASGWISYPSSFPN
+373 GRASGWINYPSIFPN

-500 KHGPGATLTSGTRYG
+500 KHGPGATLTSGTCYG
-515 AGAGIGNGGAKDSV
+515 AGAGIGNGGGKDDV
-529 NGEELTPDT
+529 RGEEIAPDI
-538 SAIDH
+538 SGIDS
-543 TAEHGYIDYFDADGS
+543 TGQGYINYYDSDNN
-558 LLKRI
+558 LL
-563 PHHIVEDPAV
+563 
-573 EPTCTSVGYTAGSHC
+573 T
-588 DLCGEVFVAQTELPL
+588 
-603 KDHTPA
+603 
-609 EGRVNVRE
+609 RVPS
-617 ATTQEEGYT
+617 A
-626 GDIVCAV
+626 
-633 CGTVLEYGQ
+633 
-642 PIPKL
+642 
-647 PAPDENSPIDPVVP
+647 PAPEENDSEGDDAEP
-661 AESSGTVQAPPQL
+661 ALSASMKQAVSQL
-674 EVQNLLRQDLIHDET
+674 EVRGALRQNLMQDTSI
-689 VVQQSYDESSQTLT
+689 VQQDYDADAHVLT

-731 ALVTRHRTS
+731 AFVTQHCTS
-740 TLDLAALIALGG
+740 TLDLAELTALGG
-752 EDVTF
+752 EDTVF
-757 SLVHTVGI
+757 SLVHTAGI
-765 PALFVGGFLH
+765 PALSVGGALH
-775 NDLLR
+775 NELIH

>member
-30 KDYHID
+30 KDYHIN

-43 RDQVSYT
+43 QDKVSYT
-50 DEDGKKYDNEKN
+50 DKDGTKYDNEKN

-67 TITGKSDKNTVS
+67 TITGKSDENTVS
-79 IKDADVTFKDL
+79 VKDADVTFKDL
-90 EIDKSTSSSVEGDA
+90 EIDRSASSTAADGA
-104 AVSVSGDS
+104 AVSVSGNS
-112 SIELDGKNTITS
+112 SIELDGKNTISS
-124 GTKHAGIE
+124 GMGHAGIE
-132 KADDNGTLTI
+132 KADDNGTMTI
-142 KDDNGVSGSL
+142 KDDNNVSGSL
-152 DANGGFGGAGIGGGS
+152 
-167 NEDGSNITIK
+167 
-177 GGTMTAN
+177 TAN

-191 IGGGNGADGSDITI
+191 IGGGNNADGSDITI
-205 TGGTII
+205 TGGNVT
-211 ANGGF
+211 ANGG
-216 GGAGIGGGSSSS
+216 GHAAGIGGGSSSY

-251 GAGIGGGDGDE
+251 GAGIGGGDGDA
-262 ANGLNKESDSTG
+262 ANGLNKNSDSTG
-274 GGKGSNI
+274 GGRGSNI
-281 SISGKD
+281 TISGKN

-323 HDSNNGNSGAGIGGG
+323 HDSDNGNSGAGIGGG

-373 GNASGWISYPSSFPN
+373 GNASDWINYPNIFPN

-500 KHGPGATLTSGTRYG
+500 KHGPGATLTSGTCYG
-515 AGAGIGNGGAKDSV
+515 AGAGIGNGGGKDDV
-529 NGEELTPDT
+529 RGEEIAPDI
-538 SAIDH
+538 SGIDS
-543 TAEHGYIDYFDADGS
+543 TGQGYINYYDSDNN
-558 LLKRI
+558 LL
-563 PHHIVEDPAV
+563 
-573 EPTCTSVGYTAGSHC
+573 T
-588 DLCGEVFVAQTELPL
+588 
-603 KDHTPA
+603 
-609 EGRVNVRE
+609 RVPS
-617 ATTQEEGYT
+617 A
-626 GDIVCAV
+626 
-633 CGTVLEYGQ
+633 
-642 PIPKL
+642 
-647 PAPDENSPIDPVVP
+647 PAPEENDSEGDDAEP
-661 AESSGTVQAPPQL
+661 ALSASMKQAVSQL
-674 EVQNLLRQDLIHDET
+674 EVRGALRQNLMQDTSI
-689 VVQQSYDESSQTLT
+689 VQQDYDADAHVLT

-731 ALVTRHRTS
+731 ALVTQHCTS
-740 TLDLAALIALGG
+740 TLDLAELTALGG
-752 EDVTF
+752 EDTVF
-757 SLVHTVGI
+757 SLVHTAGI
-765 PALFVGGFLH
+765 PALSVGGALH
-775 NDLLR
+775 NELIH

>member
-30 KDYHID
+30 KDYHIE

-43 RDQVSYT
+43 QDKVSYT
-50 DEDGKKYDNEKN
+50 DKDGTKYDNEKN

-67 TITGKSDKNTVS
+67 TITGKSDENTVS
-79 IKDADVTFKDL
+79 VKDADVTFKDL
-90 EIDKSTSSSVEGDA
+90 EIDRSASSTAADGA
-104 AVSVSGDS
+104 AVSVSGNS
-112 SIELDGKNTITS
+112 SIELDGKNTISS
-124 GTKHAGIE
+124 GMGHAGIE
-132 KADDNGTLTI
+132 KADDNGTMTI
-142 KDDNGVSGSL
+142 KDDNNVSGSL
-152 DANGGFGGAGIGGGS
+152 
-167 NEDGSNITIK
+167 
-177 GGTMTAN
+177 TAN

-191 IGGGNGADGSDITI
+191 IGGGNNADGSDITI
-205 TGGTII
+205 TGGNVT
-211 ANGGF
+211 ANGG
-216 GGAGIGGGSSSS
+216 GHAAGIGGGSSSS

-251 GAGIGGGDGDE
+251 GAGIGGGDGDN

-274 GGKGSNI
+274 GGRGSNI
-281 SISGKD
+281 TISGKN
-287 TIVNAEGGAE
+287 TIVKAEGGAE

-323 HDSNNGNSGAGIGGG
+323 HGSDTGNSGAGIGGG

-373 GNASGWISYPSSFPN
+373 GSASGWINYPGIFPN

-442 GGKWGAGIGGGRDG
+442 GGKWGAGIGGGRGG

-500 KHGPGATLTSGTRYG
+500 KHGPGATLTSGTCYG
-515 AGAGIGNGGAKDSV
+515 AGAGIGNGGGKDDV
-529 NGEELTPDT
+529 RGEEIAPDI
-538 SAIDH
+538 SGIDS
-543 TAEHGYIDYFDADGS
+543 TGQGYINYYDSDNN
-558 LLKRI
+558 LL
-563 PHHIVEDPAV
+563 
-573 EPTCTSVGYTAGSHC
+573 T
-588 DLCGEVFVAQTELPL
+588 
-603 KDHTPA
+603 
-609 EGRVNVRE
+609 RVPS
-617 ATTQEEGYT
+617 A
-626 GDIVCAV
+626 
-633 CGTVLEYGQ
+633 
-642 PIPKL
+642 
-647 PAPDENSPIDPVVP
+647 PAPEENDSEGDDAEP
-661 AESSGTVQAPPQL
+661 ALSASMKQAVSQL
-674 EVQNLLRQDLIHDET
+674 EVRGALRQNLMQDTSI
-689 VVQQSYDESSQTLT
+689 VQQDYDADAHVLT

-731 ALVTRHRTS
+731 ALVTQHCTS
-740 TLDLAALIALGG
+740 TLDLAELTALGG
-752 EDVTF
+752 EDTVF
-757 SLVHTVGI
+757 SLVHTAGI
-765 PALFVGGFLH
+765 PALSVGGALH
-775 NDLLR
+775 NELIH

>member
-30 KDYHID
+30 KDYHIE

-43 RDQVSYT
+43 QDKVSYT
-50 DEDGKKYDNEKN
+50 DKDGTKYDNEKN

-67 TITGKSDKNTVS
+67 TITGKSDENTVS
-79 IKDADVTFKDL
+79 VKDADVTFKDL
-90 EIDKSTSSSVEGDA
+90 EIDRSASSTAADGA
-104 AVSVSGDS
+104 AVSVSGNS
-112 SIELDGKNTITS
+112 SIELDGKNTISS
-124 GTKHAGIE
+124 GMGHAGIE
-132 KADDNGTLTI
+132 KADDNGTMTI
-142 KDDNGVSGSL
+142 KDDNNVSGSL
-152 DANGGFGGAGIGGGS
+152 
-167 NEDGSNITIK
+167 
-177 GGTMTAN
+177 TAN

-191 IGGGNGADGSDITI
+191 IGGGNNADGSDITI
-205 TGGTII
+205 TGGNVT
-211 ANGGF
+211 ANGG
-216 GGAGIGGGSSSS
+216 GHAAGIGGGSSSS

-251 GAGIGGGDGDE
+251 GAGIGGGR
-262 ANGLNKESDSTG
+262 
-274 GGKGSNI
+274 GSNI
-281 SISGKD
+281 TISGKN

-323 HDSNNGNSGAGIGGG
+323 HDSDNGNSGAGIGGG

-373 GNASGWISYPSSFPN
+373 GNASGFTIFYPN
-388 WKAEHPNEGVASDIT
+388 WKDEHPNEGVASDIT

-442 GGKWGAGIGGGRDG
+442 GGKWGAGIGGGRGG

-500 KHGPGATLTSGTRYG
+500 KHGPGATLTSGTCYG
-515 AGAGIGNGGAKDSV
+515 AGAGIGNGGGKDDV
-529 NGEELTPDT
+529 RGEEIAPDI
-538 SAIDH
+538 SGIDS
-543 TAEHGYIDYFDADGS
+543 TGQGYINYYDSDNN
-558 LLKRI
+558 LL
-563 PHHIVEDPAV
+563 
-573 EPTCTSVGYTAGSHC
+573 T
-588 DLCGEVFVAQTELPL
+588 
-603 KDHTPA
+603 
-609 EGRVNVRE
+609 RVPS
-617 ATTQEEGYT
+617 A
-626 GDIVCAV
+626 
-633 CGTVLEYGQ
+633 
-642 PIPKL
+642 
-647 PAPDENSPIDPVVP
+647 PAPEENDSEGDDAEP
-661 AESSGTVQAPPQL
+661 ALSASMKQAVSQL
-674 EVQNLLRQDLIHDET
+674 EVRGALRQNLMQDTSI
-689 VVQQSYDESSQTLT
+689 VQQDYDADAHVLT

-731 ALVTRHRTS
+731 ALVTQHCTS
-740 TLDLAALIALGG
+740 TLDLAELTALGG
-752 EDVTF
+752 EDTVF
-757 SLVHTVGI
+757 SLVHTAGI
-765 PALFVGGFLH
+765 PALSVGGALH
-775 NDLLR
+775 NELIH

>member
-43 RDQVSYT
+43 QDKVSYT
-50 DEDGKKYDNEKN
+50 DKDGTKYDNEKN

-67 TITGKSDKNTVS
+67 TITGKSDENTISV
-79 IKDADVTFKDL
+79 KDADVTFKDL
-90 EIDKSTSSSVEGDA
+90 EIDRSASSTAADGA
-104 AVSVSGDS
+104 AVSVSGNS
-112 SIELDGKNTITS
+112 SIELDGKNTISS
-124 GTKHAGIE
+124 GMGHAGIE
-132 KADDNGTLTI
+132 KADDNGTMTI
-142 KDDNGVSGSL
+142 KDDNNVSGSL
-152 DANGGFGGAGIGGGS
+152 
-167 NEDGSNITIK
+167 
-177 GGTMTAN
+177 TAN

-191 IGGGNGADGSDITI
+191 IGGGNNADGSDITI

-216 GGAGIGGGSSSS
+216 GGAGIGGGSSSI

-251 GAGIGGGDGDE
+251 GAGIGGGDGDN
-262 ANGLNKESDSTG
+262 ANGLNKKSDSTG
-274 GGKGSNI
+274 GGRGSNI
-281 SISGKD
+281 TISGKN

-323 HDSNNGNSGAGIGGG
+323 HDSDNGNSGAGIGGG

-373 GNASGWISYPSSFPN
+373 GRASGWISYPSIFPN

-442 GGKWGAGIGGGRDG
+442 GGKWGAGIGGGRGG

-500 KHGPGATLTSGTRYG
+500 KHGPGATLTSGTCYG
-515 AGAGIGNGGAKDSV
+515 AGAGIGNGGGKDDV
-529 NGEELTPDT
+529 RGEEIAPDI
-538 SAIDH
+538 SGIDS
-543 TAEHGYIDYFDADGS
+543 TGQGYINYYDSDNN
-558 LLKRI
+558 LL
-563 PHHIVEDPAV
+563 
-573 EPTCTSVGYTAGSHC
+573 T
-588 DLCGEVFVAQTELPL
+588 
-603 KDHTPA
+603 
-609 EGRVNVRE
+609 RVPS
-617 ATTQEEGYT
+617 A
-626 GDIVCAV
+626 
-633 CGTVLEYGQ
+633 
-642 PIPKL
+642 
-647 PAPDENSPIDPVVP
+647 PAPEENDSEGDDAEP
-661 AESSGTVQAPPQL
+661 ALSASMKQAVSQL
-674 EVQNLLRQDLIHDET
+674 EVRGALRQNLMQDTSI
-689 VVQQSYDESSQTLT
+689 VQQDYDADAHVLT

-731 ALVTRHRTS
+731 ALVTQHCTS
-740 TLDLAALIALGG
+740 TLDLAELTALGG
-752 EDVTF
+752 EDTVF
-757 SLVHTVGI
+757 SLVHTAGI
-765 PALFVGGFLH
+765 PALSVGGALH
-775 NDLLR
+775 NELIH

>member
-43 RDQVSYT
+43 QDKVSYT
-50 DEDGKKYDNEKN
+50 DKDATKYDNEKN

-67 TITGKSDKNTVS
+67 TITGKSDENTVS
-79 IKDADVTFKDL
+79 VKDADVTFKDL
-90 EIDKSTSSSVEGDA
+90 EIDRSASSTAADGA
-104 AVSVSGDS
+104 AVSVSGNS
-112 SIELDGKNTITS
+112 SIELDGKNTISS
-124 GTKHAGIE
+124 GMGHAGIE
-132 KADDNGTLTI
+132 KADDNGTMTI
-142 KDDNGVSGSL
+142 KDDNNVSGSL
-152 DANGGFGGAGIGGGS
+152 
-167 NEDGSNITIK
+167 
-177 GGTMTAN
+177 TAN

-205 TGGTII
+205 SGGNVT
-211 ANGGF
+211 ANGG
-216 GGAGIGGGSSSS
+216 GHAAGIGGGSSSY

-251 GAGIGGGDGDE
+251 GAGIGGGDGDN
-262 ANGLNKESDSTG
+262 ANGLNKKSDSTG
-274 GGKGSNI
+274 GGRGSNI
-281 SISGKD
+281 TISGKN
-287 TIVNAEGGAE
+287 TIVKAEGGAE

-323 HDSNNGNSGAGIGGG
+323 HGSDTGNSGAGIGGG

-373 GNASGWISYPSSFPN
+373 GSASGWINYPSIFPN

-442 GGKWGAGIGGGRDG
+442 GGKWGAGIGGGRGG

-500 KHGPGATLTSGTRYG
+500 KHGPGATLTSGTCYG
-515 AGAGIGNGGAKDSV
+515 AGAGIGNGGGKDDV
-529 NGEELTPDT
+529 RGEEIVPDI
-538 SAIDH
+538 SGIDS
-543 TAEHGYIDYFDADGS
+543 TGQGYINYYDSDNN
-558 LLKRI
+558 LL
-563 PHHIVEDPAV
+563 
-573 EPTCTSVGYTAGSHC
+573 T
-588 DLCGEVFVAQTELPL
+588 
-603 KDHTPA
+603 
-609 EGRVNVRE
+609 RVPS
-617 ATTQEEGYT
+617 A
-626 GDIVCAV
+626 
-633 CGTVLEYGQ
+633 
-642 PIPKL
+642 
-647 PAPDENSPIDPVVP
+647 PAPEENDSEGDDAEP
-661 AESSGTVQAPPQL
+661 ALSASMKQAVSQL
-674 EVQNLLRQDLIHDET
+674 EVRGALRQNLMQDTSI
-689 VVQQSYDESSQTLT
+689 VQQDYDADAHVLT

-731 ALVTRHRTS
+731 ALVTQHCTS
-740 TLDLAALIALGG
+740 TLDLAELTALGG
-752 EDVTF
+752 EDTVF
-757 SLVHTVGI
+757 SLVHTAGI
-765 PALFVGGFLH
+765 PALSVGGALH
-775 NDLLR
+775 NELIH

>member
-43 RDQVSYT
+43 QDKVSYT
-50 DEDGKKYDNEKN
+50 DKDGTKYDNEKN

-67 TITGKSDKNTVS
+67 TITGKSDENTVS
-79 IKDADVTFKDL
+79 VKDADVTFKDL
-90 EIDKSTSSSVEGDA
+90 EIDRSASSTAADGA
-104 AVSVSGDS
+104 AVSVSGNS
-112 SIELDGKNTITS
+112 SIELDGKNTISS
-124 GTKHAGIE
+124 GMGHAGIE
-132 KADDNGTLTI
+132 KADDNGTMTI
-142 KDDNGVSGSL
+142 KDDNNVSGSL
-152 DANGGFGGAGIGGGS
+152 
-167 NEDGSNITIK
+167 
-177 GGTMTAN
+177 TAN

-191 IGGGNGADGSDITI
+191 IGGGNNADGSDITI

-216 GGAGIGGGSSSS
+216 GGAGIGGGSSSI

-251 GAGIGGGDGDE
+251 GAGIGGGDGDN
-262 ANGLNKESDSTG
+262 ANGLNKKSDSTG
-274 GGKGSNI
+274 GGRGSNI
-281 SISGKD
+281 TISGKN

-323 HDSNNGNSGAGIGGG
+323 HDSDNGNSGAGIGGG

-373 GNASGWISYPSSFPN
+373 GSASGWISYPSIFPN

-442 GGKWGAGIGGGRDG
+442 GGKWGAGIGGGRGG

-500 KHGPGATLTSGTRYG
+500 KHGPGATLTSGTCYG
-515 AGAGIGNGGAKDSV
+515 AGAGIGNGGGKDDV
-529 NGEELTPDT
+529 RGEEIAPDI
-538 SAIDH
+538 SGIDS
-543 TAEHGYIDYFDADGS
+543 TGQGYINYYDSDNN
-558 LLKRI
+558 LL
-563 PHHIVEDPAV
+563 
-573 EPTCTSVGYTAGSHC
+573 T
-588 DLCGEVFVAQTELPL
+588 
-603 KDHTPA
+603 
-609 EGRVNVRE
+609 RVPS
-617 ATTQEEGYT
+617 A
-626 GDIVCAV
+626 
-633 CGTVLEYGQ
+633 
-642 PIPKL
+642 
-647 PAPDENSPIDPVVP
+647 PAPEENDSEGDDAEP
-661 AESSGTVQAPPQL
+661 ALSASMKQAVSQL
-674 EVQNLLRQDLIHDET
+674 EVRGALQQNLMQDTSI
-689 VVQQSYDESSQTLT
+689 VQQDYDADAHVLT

-731 ALVTRHRTS
+731 ALVTQHCTS
-740 TLDLAALIALGG
+740 TLDLAELTALGG
-752 EDVTF
+752 EDTVF
-757 SLVHTVGI
+757 SLVHTAGI
-765 PALFVGGFLH
+765 PALSVGGALH
-775 NDLLR
+775 NELIH

>member
-43 RDQVSYT
+43 QDKVSYT
-50 DEDGKKYDNEKN
+50 DKDGTKYDNEKN

-67 TITGKSDKNTVS
+67 TITGKSDENTVS
-79 IKDADVTFKDL
+79 VKDADVTFKDL
-90 EIDKSTSSSVEGDA
+90 EIDRSASSTAADGA
-104 AVSVSGDS
+104 AVSVSGNS
-112 SIELDGKNTITS
+112 SIELDGKNTISS
-124 GTKHAGIE
+124 GMGHAGIE
-132 KADDNGTLTI
+132 KADDNGTMTI
-142 KDDNGVSGSL
+142 KDDNNVSGSL
-152 DANGGFGGAGIGGGS
+152 
-167 NEDGSNITIK
+167 
-177 GGTMTAN
+177 TAN

-191 IGGGNGADGSDITI
+191 IGGGNNADGSDITI
-205 TGGTII
+205 TGGAII

-216 GGAGIGGGSSSS
+216 GGAGIGGGSSSI

-251 GAGIGGGDGDE
+251 GAGIGGGDGDN
-262 ANGLNKESDSTG
+262 ANGLNKKSDSTG
-274 GGKGSNI
+274 GGRGSNI
-281 SISGKD
+281 TISGKN

-323 HDSNNGNSGAGIGGG
+323 HDSDNGNSGAGIGGG

-373 GNASGWISYPSSFPN
+373 GSASGWISYPSIFPN

-417 AGIGGGY
+417 AGIGGGH

-442 GGKWGAGIGGGRDG
+442 GGKWGAGIGGGRGG

-500 KHGPGATLTSGTRYG
+500 KHGPGATLTSGTCYG
-515 AGAGIGNGGAKDSV
+515 AGAGIGNGGGKDDV
-529 NGEELTPDT
+529 RGEEIAPDI
-538 SAIDH
+538 SGIDS
-543 TAEHGYIDYFDADGS
+543 TGQGYINYYDSDNN
-558 LLKRI
+558 LL
-563 PHHIVEDPAV
+563 
-573 EPTCTSVGYTAGSHC
+573 T
-588 DLCGEVFVAQTELPL
+588 
-603 KDHTPA
+603 
-609 EGRVNVRE
+609 RVPS
-617 ATTQEEGYT
+617 A
-626 GDIVCAV
+626 
-633 CGTVLEYGQ
+633 
-642 PIPKL
+642 
-647 PAPDENSPIDPVVP
+647 PAPEENDSEGDDAEP
-661 AESSGTVQAPPQL
+661 ALSASMKQAVSQL
-674 EVQNLLRQDLIHDET
+674 EVRGALRQNLMQDTSI
-689 VVQQSYDESSQTLT
+689 VQQDYDADAHVLT

-731 ALVTRHRTS
+731 ALVTQHCTS
-740 TLDLAALIALGG
+740 TLDLAELTALGG
-752 EDVTF
+752 EDTVF
-757 SLVHTVGI
+757 SLVHTAGI
-765 PALFVGGFLH
+765 PALSVGGALH
-775 NDLLR
+775 NELIH

>member
-43 RDQVSYT
+43 QDKVSYT
-50 DEDGKKYDNEKN
+50 DKDGTKYDNEKN

-67 TITGKSDKNTVS
+67 TITGKSDENTVS
-79 IKDADVTFKDL
+79 VKDADVTFKDL
-90 EIDKSTSSSVEGDA
+90 EIDRSASSTAADGA
-104 AVSVSGDS
+104 AVSVSGNS
-112 SIELDGKNTITS
+112 SIELDGKNTISS
-124 GTKHAGIE
+124 GMGHAGIE
-132 KADDNGTLTI
+132 KADDNGTMTI
-142 KDDNGVSGSL
+142 KDDNNVSGSL
-152 DANGGFGGAGIGGGS
+152 
-167 NEDGSNITIK
+167 
-177 GGTMTAN
+177 TAN

-191 IGGGNGADGSDITI
+191 IGGGNNADGSDITI

-216 GGAGIGGGSSSS
+216 GGAGIGGGSSSI

-251 GAGIGGGDGDE
+251 GAGIGGGDGDN
-262 ANGLNKESDSTG
+262 ANGLNKKSDSTG

-281 SISGKD
+281 TISGKN

-323 HDSNNGNSGAGIGGG
+323 HDSDNGNSGAGIGGG

-373 GNASGWISYPSSFPN
+373 GNASGLTTYYPN
-388 WKAEHPNEGVASDIT
+388 WKDEHPNEGVASDIT
-403 ISGGRVKASGGDDS
+403 ISGGRVEASGGDDS

-442 GGKWGAGIGGGRDG
+442 GGKWGAGIGGGRGG

-500 KHGPGATLTSGTRYG
+500 KHGPGATLTSGTCYG
-515 AGAGIGNGGAKDSV
+515 AGAGIGNGGGKDDV
-529 NGEELTPDT
+529 RGEEIAPDI
-538 SAIDH
+538 SGIDS
-543 TAEHGYIDYFDADGS
+543 TGQGYINYYDSDNN
-558 LLKRI
+558 LL
-563 PHHIVEDPAV
+563 
-573 EPTCTSVGYTAGSHC
+573 T
-588 DLCGEVFVAQTELPL
+588 
-603 KDHTPA
+603 
-609 EGRVNVRE
+609 RVPS
-617 ATTQEEGYT
+617 A
-626 GDIVCAV
+626 
-633 CGTVLEYGQ
+633 
-642 PIPKL
+642 
-647 PAPDENSPIDPVVP
+647 PAPEENDSEGDDAEP
-661 AESSGTVQAPPQL
+661 ALSASMKQAVSQL
-674 EVQNLLRQDLIHDET
+674 EVRGALRQNLMQDTSI
-689 VVQQSYDESSQTLT
+689 VQQDYDADAHVLT

-731 ALVTRHRTS
+731 ALVTQHCTS
-740 TLDLAALIALGG
+740 TLDLAELTALGG
-752 EDVTF
+752 EDTVF
-757 SLVHTVGI
+757 SLVHTAGI
-765 PALFVGGFLH
+765 PALSVGGALH
-775 NDLLR
+775 NELIH